1 MTALEQFNALN
12 GTKAYRKDLENILQ
26 KAKDENNASLVYR
39 ISKTLNAFP
48 DVNSFEI
55 EIISYPEAPQG
66 LSGAQHSGN
75 YKEALDDCGR
85 LRKGWKFVKGN
96 VVKIQKKEKPKKES
110 KPKKETGPVKSKE
123 ENNSKKETK
132 KDKKYKFVVITD
144 DRPSRVIAVFSY
156 TNPNIK
162 DLRESFWKNGEG
174 KYYETTE
181 EGLRN
186 YTFGMGV
193 YPFEEAKKHIEEKY
207 TEGKDFIYFIIEKDG
222 GRDEA
227 ISLVEKP
234 KKETDKT
241 AIDEIKKIVQE
252 RLKNQGK
259 PRLYEVLHL
268 ESAKGIFIFS
278 WSDLGNID
286 GTKKKENAL
295 AKGLYQYTFP
305 KFKNTQE
312 KIEFSNQVWYDLLI
326 NKSLTL
332 KRDIEEPTLNIINYY
347 LGKNTIEDIESAS
360 KKTTEE
366 AKPKKGKTPKIKDFE
381 AFDNLKSQLVAE
393 NADIPKNEVLE
404 FLYNFVDRF
413 EEGKTK
419 YQFWN
424 TPDNR
429 PSEAVLQYKKH
440 PFLNR
445 IQNPSAKMRAY
456 ELTPRGYKLVEKFY
470 KGIEHIKNTYE
481 YKFIVGIHRL
491 DGILRDRKNYAEEQ
505 EKAPTKETGPVKAKE
520 EESKAEEKTS
530 AKKELPRDFSEDLDY
545 KSLYNSYS
553 MSSFDPERRA
563 ENDKKMFGASMLN
576 LYNSSVEEAKENNR
590 LEEYNQAFERYYA
603 VILKKNKEVIS
614 ARTGTFS
621 TAVTGRAGV
630 KDSQLRKNEAKQK
643 REYEINKELID
654 YIEKAEKKLNEV
666 ARNPDRFYS
675 DQAIKSTDKN
685 AIEKLNQKIEQLE
698 AEKDFIKRSEKACKE
713 YQKTKDFSVFEK
725 YNIPQKE
732 AKEYVEQIE
741 RHGLPLIKGSSS
753 INAEIRRVKER
764 IALLEKSKESEDE
777 NFDIENGRI
786 LVNKE
791 AQRVQI
797 FFDNIP
803 DANTRDA
810 LKKRAFKWAPSAKAW
825 QRTLTGNAI
834 DAVKYL
840 IKDGVLVKKAPA
852 KETEPVKSKEKKDKK
867 TTEEIKKEDDL
878 EQTEG
883 RKALVNRAM
892 YYTRIRKKGRSY
904 DEMYKNAKDLGEKHI
919 DLIFN
924 LSYLNPKGLMISD
937 FIYDNVNKEECLK
950 MVNWTGEA
958 RRLYPDLDNKYEDF
972 FRDLRFQDFYKK
984 ATKEFFFKGIVDWH
998 TKRTKTAAFLKS
1010 ILDKYNIVLD
1020 YHSFNKF
1027 LIGIEYSLYKSNYKE
1042 LPNRDDYVFYF
1053 RLADK
1058 LNNEFI
1064 NDLKKHFVNTIEG
1077 KKIKKNAVAEEY
1089 SYKGELHK
1097 KGIEILRVVFK
1108 ELEEAK
1114 GLSGVDYS
1122 QALFD
1127 DIGLNAPRHEGILK
1141 EALTEKGK
1149 LKKGWYF
1156 QDYGIFDPKG
1166 KYHPLER
1173 EFAYEYKIASD
1184 ELSSRAF
1191 EQNEKR
1197 KQKGF
1202 EENIQIENNLKEFF
1216 KTLSQKNRK
1225 YFKSYKAVEIFYWAF
1240 GFEEKPTKFFTIE
1253 ETNPY
1258 NEIQLKVFDKYF
1270 SSKNELFTRLENYE
1284 TLRRYDLTNLGLKI
1298 ITEIVSFL
1306 NKEGKKVRGDVK
1318 KIDKKYGLN
1327 APRHEGILKE
1337 ALTEKGK
1344 LKKGWYFQDYGIFD
1358 PKGEYFTLER
1368 ETPEEYEIIKKVL
1381 DDKNSKIKS
1390 KINEKI
1396 YQKEKQQSADR
1407 YSKEQ
1412 SLYLE
1417 LYEKNNFSKNLT
1429 YDYFVFFLSNGMKG
1443 FGINEKYSE
1452 RSFILNTN
1460 SPIQKKYIKT
1470 LSENNLVEDI
1480 KLVEKKQ
1487 ISGRVHYQ
1495 YQVFLLSK
1503 GISLIKKYIKGYRE
1517 IYNYDENLKKNKQKY
1532 GLSMPFYVQEQEKKE
1547 IQPSSNSISNKIKA
1561 FQGRNFEIFN
1571 IENPDLSTFLGEIER
1586 KNIGSNVITL
1596 TGGAGS
1602 GKTRFAFQFMNALAQ
1617 NYKVGHA
1624 SLEEHPESKLY
1635 FDKVTQYLDSQAQN
1649 NISVLENET
1658 LDGLENLINEN
1669 EVIVIDSFAKL
1680 REMDSK
1686 FLVDKDLRK
1695 KYNGKL
1701 FLVIFQQTSDGKM
1714 RGGSTSEFDGDI
1726 ILFTKTFDDPKE
1738 NFVYPSKNRYNALPL
1753 SELKYSVFY
1762 QQLLHDEE
1770 QQEQPVTDL
1779 IFDVVY

>member
-48 DVNSFEI
+48 DVNRFEI

-305 KFKNTQE
+305 KFKTTQE

-332 KRDIEEPTLNIINYY
+332 KRKIEEPTLNIINYY
-347 LGKNTIEDIESAS
+347 LGKNTIEDIERAS

-366 AKPKKGKTPKIKDFE
+366 TKPKKGKTPKKETGPVKSKEENNSKKIYDVVFSQNKNGIFFYSWKDLGEFVDTERVSYKISGMYQYRIILSGLAGINKKIELIKELEKQGYSVFNISDAEMFLLSYLGKTPKKETGPVKAKGGKASNFSLLQEPTKVLLKFSKDTNKEYYKKYTDEKGFVGVDFLK
-381 AFDNLKSQLVAE
+381 DNLKDLKKQAIIEDPQGFINTEDFEKSHKASKIKGIDSLKTIVSKDKLYPSLECVFIEPDTYVATDALKIVVL
-393 NADIPKNEVLE
+393 NRPKNDGLKTGAFYDPNFKCEKLGGCSKEEFYKDLQQGFPNYKGVLFPKPKYFTEWIPLEPLIKHLKTGLEVLTKISGQKRVFPIAIKSNIEEKRFDIKNFLDALLVLESNEAKKIKIEAIDE
-404 FLYNFVDRF
+404 FGN
-413 EEGKTK
+413 
-419 YQFWN
+419 
-424 TPDNR
+424 
-429 PSEAVLQYKKH
+429 
-440 PFLNR
+440 NR
-445 IQNPSAKMRAY
+445 IQIKTDNNNLAVIMPLNPNSESSNVISPLK
-456 ELTPRGYKLVEKFY
+456 
-470 KGIEHIKNTYE
+470 I
-481 YKFIVGIHRL
+481 
-491 DGILRDRKNYAEEQ
+491 
-505 EKAPTKETGPVKAKE
+505 APIQLEFVLNETGPVKAKE

-621 TAVTGRAGV
+621 TAVTGRAGI
-630 KDSQLRKNEAKQK
+630 KGSQLRKNEAKQK

-741 RHGLPLIKGSSS
+741 RHGLPLIKGISS
-753 INAEIRRVKER
+753 ISAEIRRVKER

-840 IKDGVLVKKAPA
+840 IKDGVLVKKN
-852 KETEPVKSKEKKDKK
+852 SEK
-867 TTEEIKKEDDL
+867 T
-878 EQTEG
+878 
-883 RKALVNRAM
+883 
-892 YYTRIRKKGRSY
+892 
-904 DEMYKNAKDLGEKHI
+904 
-919 DLIFN
+919 
-924 LSYLNPKGLMISD
+924 
-937 FIYDNVNKEECLK
+937 
-950 MVNWTGEA
+950 
-958 RRLYPDLDNKYEDF
+958 
-972 FRDLRFQDFYKK
+972 
-984 ATKEFFFKGIVDWH
+984 
-998 TKRTKTAAFLKS
+998 
-1010 ILDKYNIVLD
+1010 
-1020 YHSFNKF
+1020 
-1027 LIGIEYSLYKSNYKE
+1027 
-1042 LPNRDDYVFYF
+1042 
-1053 RLADK
+1053 
-1058 LNNEFI
+1058 
-1064 NDLKKHFVNTIEG
+1064 
-1077 KKIKKNAVAEEY
+1077 
-1089 SYKGELHK
+1089 
-1097 KGIEILRVVFK
+1097 
-1108 ELEEAK
+1108 
-1114 GLSGVDYS
+1114 
-1122 QALFD
+1122 
-1127 DIGLNAPRHEGILK
+1127 GLNAPRHKGILK

-1240 GFEEKPTKFFTIE
+1240 GFEKKPTKFFTIE

-1270 SSKNELFTRLENYE
+1270 SNKNELFTRLENYE
-1284 TLRRYDLTNLGLKI
+1284 TLRRYNLTNLGLNI
-1298 ITEIVSFL
+1298 ITQIASFL
-1306 NKEGKKVRGDVK
+1306 NKEGKKVRGNVK
-1318 KIDKKYGLN
+1318 KI
-1327 APRHEGILKE
+1327 
-1337 ALTEKGK
+1337 
-1344 LKKGWYFQDYGIFD
+1344 
-1358 PKGEYFTLER
+1358 
-1368 ETPEEYEIIKKVL
+1368 
-1381 DDKNSKIKS
+1381 
-1390 KINEKI
+1390 NE
-1396 YQKEKQQSADR
+1396 
-1407 YSKEQ
+1407 
-1412 SLYLE
+1412 
-1417 LYEKNNFSKNLT
+1417 
-1429 YDYFVFFLSNGMKG
+1429 
-1443 FGINEKYSE
+1443 
-1452 RSFILNTN
+1452 
-1460 SPIQKKYIKT
+1460 
-1470 LSENNLVEDI
+1470 
-1480 KLVEKKQ
+1480 
-1487 ISGRVHYQ
+1487 
-1495 YQVFLLSK
+1495 
-1503 GISLIKKYIKGYRE
+1503 
-1517 IYNYDENLKKNKQKY
+1517 KY

-1617 NYKVGHA
+1617 HYKVGHA

-1770 QQEQPVTDL
+1770 QEQPVTDL

>member
-48 DVNSFEI
+48 DVNRFEI

-110 KPKKETGPVKSKE
+110 KPKKETEPVKSKE

-144 DRPSRVIAVFSY
+144 DRPNRVIAVFSY

-305 KFKNTQE
+305 KFKTTQE

-332 KRDIEEPTLNIINYY
+332 KRDIKEPTLNIINLY
-347 LGKNTIEDIESAS
+347 LGKNTIEDIESTS
-360 KKTTEE
+360 KKTSEE

-481 YKFIVGIHRL
+481 YKFIVGIHKL
-491 DGILRDRKNYAEEQ
+491 DGIFRDRKNYAEEQ
-505 EKAPTKETGPVKAKE
+505 ENVQDS
-520 EESKAEEKTS
+520 SK
-530 AKKELPRDFSEDLDY
+530 
-545 KSLYNSYS
+545 
-553 MSSFDPERRA
+553 
-563 ENDKKMFGASMLN
+563 
-576 LYNSSVEEAKENNR
+576 
-590 LEEYNQAFERYYA
+590 
-603 VILKKNKEVIS
+603 
-614 ARTGTFS
+614 
-621 TAVTGRAGV
+621 
-630 KDSQLRKNEAKQK
+630 
-643 REYEINKELID
+643 
-654 YIEKAEKKLNEV
+654 
-666 ARNPDRFYS
+666 
-675 DQAIKSTDKN
+675 
-685 AIEKLNQKIEQLE
+685 
-698 AEKDFIKRSEKACKE
+698 
-713 YQKTKDFSVFEK
+713 
-725 YNIPQKE
+725 
-732 AKEYVEQIE
+732 
-741 RHGLPLIKGSSS
+741 
-753 INAEIRRVKER
+753 
-764 IALLEKSKESEDE
+764 
-777 NFDIENGRI
+777 
-786 LVNKE
+786 
-791 AQRVQI
+791 
-797 FFDNIP
+797 
-803 DANTRDA
+803 
-810 LKKRAFKWAPSAKAW
+810 
-825 QRTLTGNAI
+825 
-834 DAVKYL
+834 
-840 IKDGVLVKKAPA
+840 
-852 KETEPVKSKEKKDKK
+852 KKDKK
-867 TTEEIKKEDDL
+867 DTE
-878 EQTEG
+878 
-883 RKALVNRAM
+883 
-892 YYTRIRKKGRSY
+892 
-904 DEMYKNAKDLGEKHI
+904 
-919 DLIFN
+919 
-924 LSYLNPKGLMISD
+924 
-937 FIYDNVNKEECLK
+937 
-950 MVNWTGEA
+950 
-958 RRLYPDLDNKYEDF
+958 
-972 FRDLRFQDFYKK
+972 K
-984 ATKEFFFKGIVDWH
+984 ATKPVKTGKINVQKASNFSLLQEPTKVLLKFSKDTNKEYYKKYTDEKGFVGVD
-998 TKRTKTAAFLKS
+998 FLKDN
-1010 ILDKYNIVLD
+1010 LK
-1020 YHSFNKF
+1020 
-1027 LIGIEYSLYKSNYKE
+1027 
-1042 LPNRDDYVFYF
+1042 
-1053 RLADK
+1053 
-1058 LNNEFI
+1058 
-1064 NDLKKHFVNTIEG
+1064 DLKKQAIIDEPQGFINTEDFEKSHKTSKIKGIDSLKTIVSKDKLYPYLECVFIEPDTYVATDALKIVVLNRPKNDG
-1077 KKIKKNAVAEEY
+1077 LKTGAFYDPNFKCEKLGGCSKEEFYKDLERGFPNYKGVLFPKPKYFTEWIPLEPLIKHLKTGLEVLTKISGLKRVFTIAIKSNIEEKRFDIKNLLDVLLVLESNEAKKIR
-1089 SYKGELHK
+1089 
-1097 KGIEILRVVFK
+1097 IEIFK
-1108 ELEEAK
+1108 ELGNHPIQIKTDNNNLAVIMPLNPNSESSNVISPLKIAPIQLEFILNETGLNAPITEVSTERFKNMKVSELRAFTLRYYNLFLKGDSVTIEKHLKEVIFTNKAGRKIAHGEAMYSEKTAVIAQLKTLIKNSTYNNWGDRKPQDHPDILGYLNFKSKLTIDREKRHLRISIIVDKDRNLKLKSYDVGKKKSRVPQGGLPSAEGTQLSEGKDTKKSLSRKEK
-1114 GLSGVDYS
+1114 GENL
-1122 QALFD
+1122 
-1127 DIGLNAPRHEGILK
+1127 GLNAPRHEGILK

-1156 QDYGIFDPKG
+1156 QDYGIIDPKG

-1270 SSKNELFTRLENYE
+1270 SNKNELFTRLENYE
-1284 TLRRYDLTNLGLKI
+1284 TLRRYNLTNLGLNI
-1298 ITEIVSFL
+1298 ITQIASFL
-1306 NKEGKKVRGDVK
+1306 NKEGKKVRGNVK

-1327 APRHEGILKE
+1327 APRHKGILKE

-1344 LKKGWYFQDYGIFD
+1344 LKKGWYFQDYGIID

-1368 ETPEEYEIIKKVL
+1368 ETSEEYEIIKKVL
-1381 DDKNSKIKS
+1381 DDKNSKINS

-1396 YQKEKQQSADR
+1396 YQKEKQESADR

-1443 FGINEKYSE
+1443 FGTNEKYSE

-1586 KNIGSNVITL
+1586 KNIGSTVITL

-1658 LDGLENLINEN
+1658 LAGLENLINEN

-1770 QQEQPVTDL
+1770 QEQPVTDL

>member
-48 DVNSFEI
+48 DVNRFEI

-144 DRPSRVIAVFSY
+144 DRPNRVIAVFSY

-181 EGLRN
+181 EGLRR

-259 PRLYEVLHL
+259 PRLYEVLYL

-305 KFKNTQE
+305 KFKNIQE

-332 KRDIEEPTLNIINYY
+332 KRDIKEPTLNIINYY
-347 LGKNTIEDIESAS
+347 LGKNTIEDIERVS

-366 AKPKKGKTPKIKDFE
+366 TKPKKGKTPKKETGPVKAKGEKASNFSLLQEPTKVLLKFSKDTNKEYYKKYTDEKGFVGVD
-381 AFDNLKSQLVAE
+381 FLKDNLKDLKKQAIIDEPQGFINTEDFEKSHKASKIKGIDSLKTIVSKDKLYPYLECVFIEPDTYVATDALKIVVL
-393 NADIPKNEVLE
+393 NRPKNDGLKTGAFYDPNFKCEKLGGCSKEEFYKDLQRGFPNYKGVLFPKPKYFTEWIPLEPLIKHLKTGLEVLTKISGLKRVFTIAIKSNIEEKRFDIKNLLDVLLVLESNEAKKIKIEAIDE
-404 FLYNFVDRF
+404 F
-413 EEGKTK
+413 GK
-419 YQFWN
+419 
-424 TPDNR
+424 
-429 PSEAVLQYKKH
+429 
-440 PFLNR
+440 NR
-445 IQNPSAKMRAY
+445 IQIKTDNNNLAVIMPLNPNSESSNVISPLKIAPIQL
-456 ELTPRGYKLVEKFY
+456 E
-470 KGIEHIKNTYE
+470 
-481 YKFIVGIHRL
+481 FIL
-491 DGILRDRKNYAEEQ
+491 NETE

-621 TAVTGRAGV
+621 TAVTGRAGI
-630 KDSQLRKNEAKQK
+630 KGSQLRKNEAKQK

-741 RHGLPLIKGSSS
+741 RHGLPLIKGISS
-753 INAEIRRVKER
+753 ISAEIRRVKER
-764 IALLEKSKESEDE
+764 ITLLEKSKASEDE

-840 IKDGVLVKKAPA
+840 IKDGVLVKKN
-852 KETEPVKSKEKKDKK
+852 SEK
-867 TTEEIKKEDDL
+867 T
-878 EQTEG
+878 
-883 RKALVNRAM
+883 
-892 YYTRIRKKGRSY
+892 
-904 DEMYKNAKDLGEKHI
+904 
-919 DLIFN
+919 
-924 LSYLNPKGLMISD
+924 
-937 FIYDNVNKEECLK
+937 
-950 MVNWTGEA
+950 
-958 RRLYPDLDNKYEDF
+958 
-972 FRDLRFQDFYKK
+972 
-984 ATKEFFFKGIVDWH
+984 
-998 TKRTKTAAFLKS
+998 
-1010 ILDKYNIVLD
+1010 
-1020 YHSFNKF
+1020 
-1027 LIGIEYSLYKSNYKE
+1027 
-1042 LPNRDDYVFYF
+1042 
-1053 RLADK
+1053 
-1058 LNNEFI
+1058 
-1064 NDLKKHFVNTIEG
+1064 
-1077 KKIKKNAVAEEY
+1077 
-1089 SYKGELHK
+1089 
-1097 KGIEILRVVFK
+1097 
-1108 ELEEAK
+1108 
-1114 GLSGVDYS
+1114 
-1122 QALFD
+1122 
-1127 DIGLNAPRHEGILK
+1127 GLNAPRHEGILK

-1156 QDYGIFDPKG
+1156 QDYGIIDPKG

-1202 EENIQIENNLKEFF
+1202 EENVQIENNLKEFF
-1216 KTLSQKNRK
+1216 KSLSQKNRK

-1270 SSKNELFTRLENYE
+1270 SNKNELFTRLENYE
-1284 TLRRYDLTNLGLKI
+1284 TLRRYNLTNLGLNI
-1298 ITEIVSFL
+1298 ITQIASFL

-1318 KIDKKYGLN
+1318 KI
-1327 APRHEGILKE
+1327 
-1337 ALTEKGK
+1337 
-1344 LKKGWYFQDYGIFD
+1344 
-1358 PKGEYFTLER
+1358 
-1368 ETPEEYEIIKKVL
+1368 
-1381 DDKNSKIKS
+1381 
-1390 KINEKI
+1390 NE
-1396 YQKEKQQSADR
+1396 
-1407 YSKEQ
+1407 
-1412 SLYLE
+1412 
-1417 LYEKNNFSKNLT
+1417 
-1429 YDYFVFFLSNGMKG
+1429 
-1443 FGINEKYSE
+1443 
-1452 RSFILNTN
+1452 
-1460 SPIQKKYIKT
+1460 
-1470 LSENNLVEDI
+1470 
-1480 KLVEKKQ
+1480 
-1487 ISGRVHYQ
+1487 
-1495 YQVFLLSK
+1495 
-1503 GISLIKKYIKGYRE
+1503 
-1517 IYNYDENLKKNKQKY
+1517 KY

-1547 IQPSSNSISNKIKA
+1547 MQPSSNSISNKIKA
-1561 FQGRNFEIFN
+1561 FQERNFEIFN

-1586 KNIGSNVITL
+1586 KNIGSTVITL

-1770 QQEQPVTDL
+1770 QEQPVTDL

>member
-48 DVNSFEI
+48 DVNRFEI

-144 DRPSRVIAVFSY
+144 NRPSRVIAVFSY

-207 TEGKDFIYFIIEKDG
+207 TEGKDFIYFIIETDG

-234 KKETDKT
+234 KKEK
-241 AIDEIKKIVQE
+241 ENVQ
-252 RLKNQGK
+252 
-259 PRLYEVLHL
+259 
-268 ESAKGIFIFS
+268 
-278 WSDLGNID
+278 DLS
-286 GTKKKENAL
+286 KKKDKKDPEKAT
-295 AKGLYQYTFP
+295 KPVKT
-305 KFKNTQE
+305 E
-312 KIEFSNQVWYDLLI
+312 KINVQKSSNFSLLQ
-326 NKSLTL
+326 
-332 KRDIEEPTLNIINYY
+332 EPTKVLLKFSKDTNKEYY
-347 LGKNTIEDIESAS
+347 
-360 KKTTEE
+360 KKYTDE
-366 AKPKKGKTPKIKDFE
+366 KGFVGVDFLK
-381 AFDNLKSQLVAE
+381 DNLKDLKKQAIIDEPQGFINTEDFEKSHKASKIKGIDSLKTIVSKDKLYPYLECVFIEPDTYVATDALKIVVL
-393 NADIPKNEVLE
+393 NRPKNDGLKTGAFYDPNFKCEKLGGCSKEEFYKDLQRGFPNYKGVLFPKPKYFTEWIPLEPLIKHLKTGLEVLTKISGLKRVFTIAIKSNIE
-404 FLYNFVDRF
+404 EKRF
-413 EEGKTK
+413 
-419 YQFWN
+419 
-424 TPDNR
+424 D
-429 PSEAVLQYKKH
+429 
-440 PFLNR
+440 
-445 IQNPSAKMRAY
+445 
-456 ELTPRGYKLVEKFY
+456 
-470 KGIEHIKNTYE
+470 IKNLLDVLLVLESNEAKKIRIEIFKELGNHPIQIKTDNNNLAVIMPLNPNSE
-481 YKFIVGIHRL
+481 SSNVISPLKIAPIQLEFIL
-491 DGILRDRKNYAEEQ
+491 N
-505 EKAPTKETGPVKAKE
+505 ETVPIKSKE

-563 ENDKKMFGASMLN
+563 ESDKKMFGASMLN

-621 TAVTGRAGV
+621 TAVTGRAGI
-630 KDSQLRKNEAKQK
+630 KGSQLRKNEAKQK

-654 YIEKAEKKLNEV
+654 YIEKAKKKLNEV

-741 RHGLPLIKGSSS
+741 RHGLPLIKGISS
-753 INAEIRRVKER
+753 ISAEIRRVKER

-840 IKDGVLVKKAPA
+840 IKDGVLVKKN
-852 KETEPVKSKEKKDKK
+852 SEK
-867 TTEEIKKEDDL
+867 T
-878 EQTEG
+878 
-883 RKALVNRAM
+883 
-892 YYTRIRKKGRSY
+892 
-904 DEMYKNAKDLGEKHI
+904 
-919 DLIFN
+919 
-924 LSYLNPKGLMISD
+924 
-937 FIYDNVNKEECLK
+937 
-950 MVNWTGEA
+950 
-958 RRLYPDLDNKYEDF
+958 
-972 FRDLRFQDFYKK
+972 
-984 ATKEFFFKGIVDWH
+984 
-998 TKRTKTAAFLKS
+998 
-1010 ILDKYNIVLD
+1010 
-1020 YHSFNKF
+1020 
-1027 LIGIEYSLYKSNYKE
+1027 
-1042 LPNRDDYVFYF
+1042 
-1053 RLADK
+1053 
-1058 LNNEFI
+1058 
-1064 NDLKKHFVNTIEG
+1064 
-1077 KKIKKNAVAEEY
+1077 
-1089 SYKGELHK
+1089 
-1097 KGIEILRVVFK
+1097 
-1108 ELEEAK
+1108 
-1114 GLSGVDYS
+1114 
-1122 QALFD
+1122 
-1127 DIGLNAPRHEGILK
+1127 GLNAPRHEGILK

-1156 QDYGIFDPKG
+1156 QDYGIIDPKG

-1270 SSKNELFTRLENYE
+1270 SNKNELFTRLENYE
-1284 TLRRYDLTNLGLKI
+1284 TLRRYNLTNLGLNI
-1298 ITEIVSFL
+1298 ITQIASFL

-1318 KIDKKYGLN
+1318 KIDK
-1327 APRHEGILKE
+1327 
-1337 ALTEKGK
+1337 
-1344 LKKGWYFQDYGIFD
+1344 
-1358 PKGEYFTLER
+1358 
-1368 ETPEEYEIIKKVL
+1368 
-1381 DDKNSKIKS
+1381 
-1390 KINEKI
+1390 
-1396 YQKEKQQSADR
+1396 
-1407 YSKEQ
+1407 
-1412 SLYLE
+1412 
-1417 LYEKNNFSKNLT
+1417 
-1429 YDYFVFFLSNGMKG
+1429 
-1443 FGINEKYSE
+1443 
-1452 RSFILNTN
+1452 
-1460 SPIQKKYIKT
+1460 
-1470 LSENNLVEDI
+1470 
-1480 KLVEKKQ
+1480 
-1487 ISGRVHYQ
+1487 
-1495 YQVFLLSK
+1495 
-1503 GISLIKKYIKGYRE
+1503 
-1517 IYNYDENLKKNKQKY
+1517 KY

-1617 NYKVGHA
+1617 HYKVGHA

-1762 QQLLHDEE
+1762 QQLLQDEE

-1779 IFDVVY
+1779 IFDVV

>member
-48 DVNSFEI
+48 DVNRFEI

-96 VVKIQKKEKPKKES
+96 VVKIEAKPKKES
-110 KPKKETGPVKSKE
+110 KP
-123 ENNSKKETK
+123 KKETK

-144 DRPSRVIAVFSY
+144 NRPSRVIAVFSY

-259 PRLYEVLHL
+259 PRLYEVLYL

-305 KFKNTQE
+305 KFKNIQE

-332 KRDIEEPTLNIINYY
+332 KRDIKEPTLNIINYY
-347 LGKNTIEDIESAS
+347 LGKNTIEDIERAS

-366 AKPKKGKTPKIKDFE
+366 TKPKKGKTPK
-381 AFDNLKSQLVAE
+381 
-393 NADIPKNEVLE
+393 
-404 FLYNFVDRF
+404 
-413 EEGKTK
+413 
-419 YQFWN
+419 
-424 TPDNR
+424 
-429 PSEAVLQYKKH
+429 
-440 PFLNR
+440 
-445 IQNPSAKMRAY
+445 
-456 ELTPRGYKLVEKFY
+456 
-470 KGIEHIKNTYE
+470 
-481 YKFIVGIHRL
+481 
-491 DGILRDRKNYAEEQ
+491 
-505 EKAPTKETGPVKAKE
+505 KETGPVKAKGEKASNFSLLQEPTKVLLKFSKDTNKEYYKKYTDEKGFVGVDFLKDNLKDLKKQAIIDDPQGFINTEDFEKSHKASKIKGIDSLKTIVSKDKLYPSLECVFIEPDTYVATDALKIVVLNRPKNDGLKTGAFYDPNFKCEKLGGCSKE
-520 EESKAEEKTS
+520 EFYKDLQRGFPNYKGVLFPKPKYFTEWIPLEPLIKHLKTGLEVLTKISGLKRVFTIAIKSNIEEKRFDIKNLLDVLLVLESNEAKKIRIEIFKELGNHPIQIKTDNNNLAVIMPLNPNSESSNVISPLKIAPIQLEFILNETEEKAPAKETELVKSKEEKSNAEEKTS

-545 KSLYNSYS
+545 KTLYNSYYWV
-553 MSSFDPERRA
+553 SFDPERRA
-563 ENDKKMFGASMLN
+563 ENDKKMFGTSMLN

-621 TAVTGRAGV
+621 TAVTGGAGI
-630 KDSQLRKNEAKQK
+630 KANQIRKNEAKQK

-666 ARNPDRFYS
+666 ARNPDQFYK
-675 DQAIKSTDKN
+675 DQAIKRTDKN
-685 AIEKLNQKIEQLE
+685 AIEKLNQKIELLE

-741 RHGLPLIKGSSS
+741 RLGHPLIIGISS
-753 INAEIRRVKER
+753 ISAEIRRVKER
-764 IALLEKSKESEDE
+764 IALLEKSKASEDE

-840 IKDGVLVKKAPA
+840 IKDGVLVKKN
-852 KETEPVKSKEKKDKK
+852 SEK
-867 TTEEIKKEDDL
+867 T
-878 EQTEG
+878 
-883 RKALVNRAM
+883 
-892 YYTRIRKKGRSY
+892 
-904 DEMYKNAKDLGEKHI
+904 
-919 DLIFN
+919 
-924 LSYLNPKGLMISD
+924 
-937 FIYDNVNKEECLK
+937 
-950 MVNWTGEA
+950 
-958 RRLYPDLDNKYEDF
+958 
-972 FRDLRFQDFYKK
+972 
-984 ATKEFFFKGIVDWH
+984 
-998 TKRTKTAAFLKS
+998 
-1010 ILDKYNIVLD
+1010 
-1020 YHSFNKF
+1020 
-1027 LIGIEYSLYKSNYKE
+1027 
-1042 LPNRDDYVFYF
+1042 
-1053 RLADK
+1053 
-1058 LNNEFI
+1058 
-1064 NDLKKHFVNTIEG
+1064 
-1077 KKIKKNAVAEEY
+1077 
-1089 SYKGELHK
+1089 
-1097 KGIEILRVVFK
+1097 
-1108 ELEEAK
+1108 
-1114 GLSGVDYS
+1114 
-1122 QALFD
+1122 
-1127 DIGLNAPRHEGILK
+1127 GLNAPRHEGILK

-1156 QDYGIFDPKG
+1156 QDYGIIDPKG

-1191 EQNEKR
+1191 EQDEKN

-1216 KTLSQKNRK
+1216 KSLSQKNRK

-1240 GFEEKPTKFFTIE
+1240 NFGEKPTKFFTIE

-1270 SSKNELFTRLENYE
+1270 SNKNELFTRLENYE
-1284 TLRRYDLTNLGLKI
+1284 TLRRYNLTNLGLNI
-1298 ITEIVSFL
+1298 ITQIASFL
-1306 NKEGKKVRGDVK
+1306 NKEEKKVRGDVK
-1318 KIDKKYGLN
+1318 KIDK
-1327 APRHEGILKE
+1327 
-1337 ALTEKGK
+1337 
-1344 LKKGWYFQDYGIFD
+1344 
-1358 PKGEYFTLER
+1358 
-1368 ETPEEYEIIKKVL
+1368 
-1381 DDKNSKIKS
+1381 
-1390 KINEKI
+1390 
-1396 YQKEKQQSADR
+1396 
-1407 YSKEQ
+1407 
-1412 SLYLE
+1412 
-1417 LYEKNNFSKNLT
+1417 
-1429 YDYFVFFLSNGMKG
+1429 
-1443 FGINEKYSE
+1443 
-1452 RSFILNTN
+1452 
-1460 SPIQKKYIKT
+1460 
-1470 LSENNLVEDI
+1470 
-1480 KLVEKKQ
+1480 
-1487 ISGRVHYQ
+1487 
-1495 YQVFLLSK
+1495 
-1503 GISLIKKYIKGYRE
+1503 
-1517 IYNYDENLKKNKQKY
+1517 KY

-1561 FQGRNFEIFN
+1561 FQERNFEIFN

-1762 QQLLHDEE
+1762 QQLLQDEE

-1779 IFDVVY
+1779 IFDVV

>member
-48 DVNSFEI
+48 DVNRFEI

-286 GTKKKENAL
+286 GTKKKENSL

-332 KRDIEEPTLNIINYY
+332 KRDIEEPTLNIINFY
-347 LGKNTIEDIESAS
+347 LGKNTIEDIESSS

-366 AKPKKGKTPKIKDFE
+366 TKPKKGEAPKIKDFE

-456 ELTPRGYKLVEKFY
+456 ELTPRGYKLVEKFH

-491 DGILRDRKNYAEEQ
+491 DGILRDRKNYAEKQ

-576 LYNSSVEEAKENNR
+576 LYNSNVEEAKENNR

-621 TAVTGRAGV
+621 TAVTGRAGI
-630 KDSQLRKNEAKQK
+630 KGSQLRKNEAKQK

-741 RHGLPLIKGSSS
+741 RHGLPLIKGISS
-753 INAEIRRVKER
+753 ISAEIRRVKER
-764 IALLEKSKESEDE
+764 ITLLEKSKESEDE

-840 IKDGVLVKKAPA
+840 IKDGVLVKKN
-852 KETEPVKSKEKKDKK
+852 SEK
-867 TTEEIKKEDDL
+867 T
-878 EQTEG
+878 
-883 RKALVNRAM
+883 
-892 YYTRIRKKGRSY
+892 
-904 DEMYKNAKDLGEKHI
+904 
-919 DLIFN
+919 
-924 LSYLNPKGLMISD
+924 
-937 FIYDNVNKEECLK
+937 
-950 MVNWTGEA
+950 
-958 RRLYPDLDNKYEDF
+958 
-972 FRDLRFQDFYKK
+972 
-984 ATKEFFFKGIVDWH
+984 
-998 TKRTKTAAFLKS
+998 
-1010 ILDKYNIVLD
+1010 
-1020 YHSFNKF
+1020 
-1027 LIGIEYSLYKSNYKE
+1027 
-1042 LPNRDDYVFYF
+1042 
-1053 RLADK
+1053 
-1058 LNNEFI
+1058 
-1064 NDLKKHFVNTIEG
+1064 
-1077 KKIKKNAVAEEY
+1077 
-1089 SYKGELHK
+1089 
-1097 KGIEILRVVFK
+1097 
-1108 ELEEAK
+1108 
-1114 GLSGVDYS
+1114 
-1122 QALFD
+1122 
-1127 DIGLNAPRHEGILK
+1127 GLNAPRHKGILK

-1184 ELSSRAF
+1184 ELRSRAF
-1191 EQNEKR
+1191 KQDEKN

-1202 EENIQIENNLKEFF
+1202 EENVKIQENLKEFF
-1216 KTLSQKNRK
+1216 KSLSQKNRK

-1344 LKKGWYFQDYGIFD
+1344 LKKGWYFQDYGIID

-1586 KNIGSNVITL
+1586 KNIGSTVITL

>member
-26 KAKDENNASLVYR
+26 KAQDENNASLVYR
-39 ISKTLNAFP
+39 ISKTLNDFP
-48 DVNSFEI
+48 DVNRFEI

-75 YKEALDDCGR
+75 YREALDDCGR

-96 VVKIQKKEKPKKES
+96 VVKIEAKPKKG
-110 KPKKETGPVKSKE
+110 KTPKKETGPVKSKE

-144 DRPSRVIAVFSY
+144 NRPSRVIAVFSY

-259 PRLYEVLHL
+259 PRLYEVLYL

-305 KFKNTQE
+305 KFKNIQE

-332 KRDIEEPTLNIINYY
+332 KRDIKEPTLNIINYY
-347 LGKNTIEDIESAS
+347 LGKNTIEDIERAS

-366 AKPKKGKTPKIKDFE
+366 TKPKKGKTPK
-381 AFDNLKSQLVAE
+381 
-393 NADIPKNEVLE
+393 
-404 FLYNFVDRF
+404 
-413 EEGKTK
+413 
-419 YQFWN
+419 
-424 TPDNR
+424 
-429 PSEAVLQYKKH
+429 
-440 PFLNR
+440 
-445 IQNPSAKMRAY
+445 
-456 ELTPRGYKLVEKFY
+456 
-470 KGIEHIKNTYE
+470 
-481 YKFIVGIHRL
+481 
-491 DGILRDRKNYAEEQ
+491 
-505 EKAPTKETGPVKAKE
+505 KETGPVKAKGEKASNFSLLQEPTKVLLKFSKDTNKEYYKKYTDEKGFVGVDFLKDNLKDLKKQAIIDDPQGFINTEDFEKSHKASKIKGIDSLKTIVSKDKLYPSLECVFIEPDTYVATDALKIVVLNRPKNDGLKTGAFYDPNFKCEKLGGCSKE
-520 EESKAEEKTS
+520 EFYKDLQQGFPNYKGVLFPKPKYFTEWIPLEPLIKHLKTGLEVLTKISGLKRVFPIVIKSNIEEKRFDIKNLLDVLLVLESNDAKKIKIEVIKELENNPIQIKADNNNLAVIMPLNTGNKYSDVISPLKIAPIQLEFILNEAEEKTGLN
-530 AKKELPRDFSEDLDY
+530 APCHEGVLKEALNECGRLKKGWKFEKGKAVKVDTKKGKDKEGEQKELDLY
-545 KSLYNSYS
+545 MQEMKTAIKKSKAGK
-553 MSSFDPERRA
+553 F
-563 ENDKKMFGASMLN
+563 DKKNILSWLSKFPDKVKGQ
-576 LYNSSVEEAKENNR
+576 LYSFLYHNYLLDKEEAKLR
-590 LEEYNQAFERYYA
+590 KS
-603 VILKKNKEVIS
+603 KKLVPFSLINTQYDINKFV
-614 ARTGTFS
+614 
-621 TAVTGRAGV
+621 
-630 KDSQLRKNEAKQK
+630 SQLF
-643 REYEINKELID
+643 D
-654 YIEKAEKKLNEV
+654 
-666 ARNPDRFYS
+666 
-675 DQAIKSTDKN
+675 
-685 AIEKLNQKIEQLE
+685 
-698 AEKDFIKRSEKACKE
+698 
-713 YQKTKDFSVFEK
+713 
-725 YNIPQKE
+725 
-732 AKEYVEQIE
+732 
-741 RHGLPLIKGSSS
+741 
-753 INAEIRRVKER
+753 
-764 IALLEKSKESEDE
+764 LEK
-777 NFDIENGRI
+777 
-786 LVNKE
+786 
-791 AQRVQI
+791 
-797 FFDNIP
+797 
-803 DANTRDA
+803 
-810 LKKRAFKWAPSAKAW
+810 
-825 QRTLTGNAI
+825 
-834 DAVKYL
+834 
-840 IKDGVLVKKAPA
+840 
-852 KETEPVKSKEKKDKK
+852 
-867 TTEEIKKEDDL
+867 
-878 EQTEG
+878 
-883 RKALVNRAM
+883 
-892 YYTRIRKKGRSY
+892 
-904 DEMYKNAKDLGEKHI
+904 
-919 DLIFN
+919 
-924 LSYLNPKGLMISD
+924 
-937 FIYDNVNKEECLK
+937 
-950 MVNWTGEA
+950 
-958 RRLYPDLDNKYEDF
+958 EDF
-972 FRDLRFQDFYKK
+972 FDLY
-984 ATKEFFFKGIVDWH
+984 FFFIYNMDECIE
-998 TKRTKTAAFLKS
+998 L
-1010 ILDKYNIVLD
+1010 LEDKEV
-1020 YHSFNKF
+1020 
-1027 LIGIEYSLYKSNYKE
+1027 
-1042 LPNRDDYVFYF
+1042 
-1053 RLADK
+1053 
-1058 LNNEFI
+1058 
-1064 NDLKKHFVNTIEG
+1064 
-1077 KKIKKNAVAEEY
+1077 KKNYYE
-1089 SYKGELHK
+1089 K
-1097 KGIEILRVVFK
+1097 KK
-1108 ELEEAK
+1108 K

-1122 QALFD
+1122 QELFD
-1127 DIGLNAPRHEGILK
+1127 DIGLNAPITEVSTERFKNMKVSELRAFTLDYYLSHLKGKKVAIKNHLKEVVFTTKAGRKIAKGEAMYSEKAAVIEHLEELIKNSTYNNWGDRKDSDGKDVLGYLNFKSKITIDGEKRHLRIAISVDNERNLKLKSYDIGKEKSELTHKGVKPSSGQVKSLSEGKDTKKSLSSKEKDENLGLNAPRHEGILK

-1184 ELSSRAF
+1184 ELRSRAF
-1191 EQNEKR
+1191 EQDEKN

-1216 KTLSQKNRK
+1216 KSLSQKNRK

-1270 SSKNELFTRLENYE
+1270 SNKNELFTRLENYE
-1284 TLRRYDLTNLGLKI
+1284 TLRRYNLTNLGLNI
-1298 ITEIVSFL
+1298 ITQIASFL

-1318 KIDKKYGLN
+1318 KIDK
-1327 APRHEGILKE
+1327 
-1337 ALTEKGK
+1337 
-1344 LKKGWYFQDYGIFD
+1344 
-1358 PKGEYFTLER
+1358 
-1368 ETPEEYEIIKKVL
+1368 
-1381 DDKNSKIKS
+1381 
-1390 KINEKI
+1390 
-1396 YQKEKQQSADR
+1396 
-1407 YSKEQ
+1407 
-1412 SLYLE
+1412 
-1417 LYEKNNFSKNLT
+1417 
-1429 YDYFVFFLSNGMKG
+1429 
-1443 FGINEKYSE
+1443 
-1452 RSFILNTN
+1452 
-1460 SPIQKKYIKT
+1460 
-1470 LSENNLVEDI
+1470 
-1480 KLVEKKQ
+1480 
-1487 ISGRVHYQ
+1487 
-1495 YQVFLLSK
+1495 
-1503 GISLIKKYIKGYRE
+1503 
-1517 IYNYDENLKKNKQKY
+1517 KY

-1617 NYKVGHA
+1617 HYKVGHA

>member
-48 DVNSFEI
+48 DVNRFEI

-96 VVKIQKKEKPKKES
+96 VVKIEAKPKKEAQ
-110 KPKKETGPVKSKE
+110 PKKEKAPQ
-123 ENNSKKETK
+123 KETK

-181 EGLRN
+181 EGLRR

-305 KFKNTQE
+305 KFKTTQE

-332 KRDIEEPTLNIINYY
+332 KRKIEEPTLNIINYY
-347 LGKNTIEDIESAS
+347 LGKNTIEDIERAS

-366 AKPKKGKTPKIKDFE
+366 TKPKKGKTPK
-381 AFDNLKSQLVAE
+381 
-393 NADIPKNEVLE
+393 
-404 FLYNFVDRF
+404 
-413 EEGKTK
+413 
-419 YQFWN
+419 
-424 TPDNR
+424 
-429 PSEAVLQYKKH
+429 
-440 PFLNR
+440 
-445 IQNPSAKMRAY
+445 
-456 ELTPRGYKLVEKFY
+456 
-470 KGIEHIKNTYE
+470 
-481 YKFIVGIHRL
+481 
-491 DGILRDRKNYAEEQ
+491 
-505 EKAPTKETGPVKAKE
+505 KETGPVKAKGEKASNFSLLQEPTKVLLKFSKDTNKEYYKKYTDEKGFVGVDFLKDNLKDLKKQAIIEDPQGFINTEDFEKLHKASKIKGIDSLKTIVSKDKLYPYLQCVFIEPDTYVATDALKIVVLNRPKNDGLKTGAFYDPNFKCEKLGGCSKE
-520 EESKAEEKTS
+520 EFYKDLQRGFPNYKGVLFPKPKYFTEWIPLEPLIKHLKTGLEVLTKISGLKRVFTIAIKSNIEEKRFDI
-530 AKKELPRDFSEDLDY
+530 KNLLDV
-545 KSLYNSYS
+545 L
-553 MSSFDPERRA
+553 
-563 ENDKKMFGASMLN
+563 L
-576 LYNSSVEEAKENNR
+576 V
-590 LEEYNQAFERYYA
+590 LE
-603 VILKKNKEVIS
+603 S
-614 ARTGTFS
+614 
-621 TAVTGRAGV
+621 
-630 KDSQLRKNEAKQK
+630 NEAKK
-643 REYEINKELID
+643 IRIEIFKELGNHPIQIKTD
-654 YIEKAEKKLNEV
+654 NNNLAVIMPLNPNSESSNVISPLKIAPIQLEFVLNE
-666 ARNPDRFYS
+666 
-675 DQAIKSTDKN
+675 T
-685 AIEKLNQKIEQLE
+685 EE
-698 AEKDFIKRSEKACKE
+698 
-713 YQKTKDFSVFEK
+713 
-725 YNIPQKE
+725 
-732 AKEYVEQIE
+732 
-741 RHGLPLIKGSSS
+741 
-753 INAEIRRVKER
+753 
-764 IALLEKSKESEDE
+764 
-777 NFDIENGRI
+777 
-786 LVNKE
+786 
-791 AQRVQI
+791 
-797 FFDNIP
+797 
-803 DANTRDA
+803 
-810 LKKRAFKWAPSAKAW
+810 
-825 QRTLTGNAI
+825 
-834 DAVKYL
+834 
-840 IKDGVLVKKAPA
+840 KAPA

-878 EQTEG
+878 EQIEV

-892 YYTRIRKKGRSY
+892 YYTKIRKKGYSY
-904 DEMYKNAKDLGEKHI
+904 DEMYKKAKDLGENHI
-919 DLIFN
+919 DLILN
-924 LSYLNPKGLMISD
+924 LSYLNPKGELISD
-937 FIYDNVNKEECLK
+937 FLLIEDEKEDILK

-958 RRLYPDLDNKYEDF
+958 RRLYPDLDNKFEKIF
-972 FRDLRFQDFYKK
+972 LNLRYQDFYKK
-984 ATKEFFFKGIVDWH
+984 ETKEFFFKGIENWH
-998 TKRTKTAAFLKS
+998 TKRIKTATLLKS
-1010 ILDKYNIVLD
+1010 ILDKYNIVID
-1020 YHSFNKF
+1020 YHSFNSF
-1027 LIGIEYSLYKSNYKE
+1027 LQGLKE
-1042 LPNRDDYVFYF
+1042 NLRNEKLAGRSFYAF
-1053 RLADK
+1053 YYRSEDK
-1058 LNNEFI
+1058 LKKGFI
-1064 NDLKKHFVNTIEG
+1064 DDLKKHFVYS
-1077 KKIKKNAVAEEY
+1077 IKENGRYGTLSYYIHLRPKN
-1089 SYKGELHK
+1089 
-1097 KGIEILRVVFK
+1097 IEILSVILK

-1127 DIGLNAPRHEGILK
+1127 DIGLNAPITEVSTERFKNMKVSELRAFTLEYYLSHLKGKKVAIKNHLKEVVFTTKAGRKIAKGEAMYSEKAAVIEHLEELIKNSTYNNWGDRKDSDGKDVLGYLNFKSKITIDGEKRHLRIAISVDNERNLKLKSYDIGKEKSESTHKGVKPSSGQVESLSEGKDTKKSLSRKEKDENLGLNAPRHEGILK

-1156 QDYGIFDPKG
+1156 QDYGIIDPKG

-1184 ELSSRAF
+1184 ELSGRAF

-1270 SSKNELFTRLENYE
+1270 SNKNELFTRLENYE
-1284 TLRRYDLTNLGLKI
+1284 TLRRYNLTNLGLNI
-1298 ITEIVSFL
+1298 ITQIASFL

-1318 KIDKKYGLN
+1318 KIDK
-1327 APRHEGILKE
+1327 
-1337 ALTEKGK
+1337 
-1344 LKKGWYFQDYGIFD
+1344 
-1358 PKGEYFTLER
+1358 
-1368 ETPEEYEIIKKVL
+1368 
-1381 DDKNSKIKS
+1381 
-1390 KINEKI
+1390 
-1396 YQKEKQQSADR
+1396 
-1407 YSKEQ
+1407 
-1412 SLYLE
+1412 
-1417 LYEKNNFSKNLT
+1417 
-1429 YDYFVFFLSNGMKG
+1429 
-1443 FGINEKYSE
+1443 
-1452 RSFILNTN
+1452 
-1460 SPIQKKYIKT
+1460 
-1470 LSENNLVEDI
+1470 
-1480 KLVEKKQ
+1480 
-1487 ISGRVHYQ
+1487 
-1495 YQVFLLSK
+1495 
-1503 GISLIKKYIKGYRE
+1503 
-1517 IYNYDENLKKNKQKY
+1517 KY

>member
-48 DVNSFEI
+48 DVNRFEI

-96 VVKIQKKEKPKKES
+96 VVKIEAKPKKES

-144 DRPSRVIAVFSY
+144 NRPSRVIAVFSY

-207 TEGKDFIYFIIEKDG
+207 TEGKDFIYFINETDG
-222 GRDEA
+222 GRDKA

-234 KKETDKT
+234 KKESRPKKQTAKTKEETKSKKETDKT
-241 AIDEIKKIVQE
+241 AIDEIRKIVEE

-268 ESAKGIFIFS
+268 ESTKGIFIFS

-305 KFKNTQE
+305 KFKTTQE

-332 KRDIEEPTLNIINYY
+332 KRKIEEPTLNIINYY
-347 LGKNTIEDIESAS
+347 LGKNTIEDIERAS

-366 AKPKKGKTPKIKDFE
+366 TKPKKGKTPK
-381 AFDNLKSQLVAE
+381 
-393 NADIPKNEVLE
+393 
-404 FLYNFVDRF
+404 
-413 EEGKTK
+413 
-419 YQFWN
+419 
-424 TPDNR
+424 
-429 PSEAVLQYKKH
+429 
-440 PFLNR
+440 
-445 IQNPSAKMRAY
+445 
-456 ELTPRGYKLVEKFY
+456 
-470 KGIEHIKNTYE
+470 
-481 YKFIVGIHRL
+481 
-491 DGILRDRKNYAEEQ
+491 
-505 EKAPTKETGPVKAKE
+505 KETGPVKAKGEKASNFSLLQEPTKVLLKFSKDTDKEYYKKYTDEKGFVGVDFLKDNLKDLKKQAIIDDPQGFINTEDFEKSHKASKIKGIDSLKTIVSKDKLYPSLECVFIEPDTYVATDALKIVVLNRPKNDGLKTGAFYDPNFKCEKLGGCSKE
-520 EESKAEEKTS
+520 EFYKDLEQGFPNYKGVLFPKPKYFTEWIPLEPLIKHLKTGLEVLTKISGLKRVFTIAIKSNIEEKRFDIKNLLDVLLVLESNEAKKIRIEIFKELGNHPIQIKTDNNNLAVIMPLNPNSESSNVISPLKIAPIQLEFILNETEEKAPAKETELVKSKEEKSNAEEKTS

-621 TAVTGRAGV
+621 TAVTGRAGI
-630 KDSQLRKNEAKQK
+630 KGSQLRKNEAKQK

-732 AKEYVEQIE
+732 AEEYVEQIE
-741 RHGLPLIKGSSS
+741 RHGLPLIKGISS
-753 INAEIRRVKER
+753 ISAEIRRVKER
-764 IALLEKSKESEDE
+764 ITLLEKSKASEDE

-840 IKDGVLVKKAPA
+840 IKDGVLVKKNSEKTGLNAPRHEGVL
-852 KETEPVKSKEKKDKK
+852 KEALNECGRLKKGWKFEKGKAVKVDTKKGKDKEGEQKELDLYMQEMKTAIKKSKAGKFDKK
-867 TTEEIKKEDDL
+867 NILSWLSKFPDKVKGQLYSFLYHNYLLDKEEAKLRKSKKLVPFSLINTQYDINKFVSQLFDL
-878 EQTEG
+878 E
-883 RKALVNRAM
+883 K
-892 YYTRIRKKGRSY
+892 
-904 DEMYKNAKDLGEKHI
+904 
-919 DLIFN
+919 
-924 LSYLNPKGLMISD
+924 
-937 FIYDNVNKEECLK
+937 
-950 MVNWTGEA
+950 
-958 RRLYPDLDNKYEDF
+958 EDF
-972 FRDLRFQDFYKK
+972 FDLY
-984 ATKEFFFKGIVDWH
+984 FFFIYNMDECIE
-998 TKRTKTAAFLKS
+998 L
-1010 ILDKYNIVLD
+1010 LEDKEV
-1020 YHSFNKF
+1020 
-1027 LIGIEYSLYKSNYKE
+1027 
-1042 LPNRDDYVFYF
+1042 
-1053 RLADK
+1053 
-1058 LNNEFI
+1058 
-1064 NDLKKHFVNTIEG
+1064 
-1077 KKIKKNAVAEEY
+1077 KKNYYE
-1089 SYKGELHK
+1089 K
-1097 KGIEILRVVFK
+1097 KK
-1108 ELEEAK
+1108 K

-1127 DIGLNAPRHEGILK
+1127 DIGLNAPI
-1141 EALTEKGK
+1141 TEVST
-1149 LKKGWYF
+1149 
-1156 QDYGIFDPKG
+1156 
-1166 KYHPLER
+1166 ER
-1173 EFAYEYKIASD
+1173 FKNMKVS
-1184 ELSSRAF
+1184 ELRAF
-1191 EQNEKR
+1191 TLDYYLSH
-1197 KQKGF
+1197 
-1202 EENIQIENNLKEFF
+1202 LK
-1216 KTLSQKNRK
+1216 
-1225 YFKSYKAVEIFYWAF
+1225 
-1240 GFEEKPTKFFTIE
+1240 
-1253 ETNPY
+1253 
-1258 NEIQLKVFDKYF
+1258 
-1270 SSKNELFTRLENYE
+1270 
-1284 TLRRYDLTNLGLKI
+1284 
-1298 ITEIVSFL
+1298 
-1306 NKEGKKVRGDVK
+1306 GKKVAIK
-1318 KIDKKYGLN
+1318 N
-1327 APRHEGILKE
+1327 HLKE
-1337 ALTEKGK
+1337 VVFTTKAGRK
-1344 LKKGWYFQDYGIFD
+1344 IA
-1358 PKGEYFTLER
+1358 KGEAMYSEKAAVIEHLE
-1368 ETPEEYEIIKKVL
+1368 ELI
-1381 DDKNSKIKS
+1381 KNSTYNNWGDRKDSDGKDVLGYLNFKS
-1390 KINEKI
+1390 KITIDGEKRHLRIAISVDNERNLKLKSYDI
-1396 YQKEKQQSADR
+1396 GKEKS
-1407 YSKEQ
+1407 
-1412 SLYLE
+1412 E
-1417 LYEKNNFSKNLT
+1417 LT
-1429 YDYFVFFLSNGMKG
+1429 HKG
-1443 FGINEKYSE
+1443 VKPSSGQVKS
-1452 RSFILNTN
+1452 
-1460 SPIQKKYIKT
+1460 
-1470 LSENNLVEDI
+1470 LSEGKDTKKSLSR
-1480 KLVEKKQ
+1480 KEK
-1487 ISGRVHYQ
+1487 G
-1495 YQVFLLSK
+1495 
-1503 GISLIKKYIKGYRE
+1503 E
-1517 IYNYDENLKKNKQKY
+1517 KY

-1561 FQGRNFEIFN
+1561 FQERNFEIFN

-1658 LDGLENLINEN
+1658 LAGLENLINEN

-1762 QQLLHDEE
+1762 QQLLQDEE

>member
-144 DRPSRVIAVFSY
+144 NRPNRVIAVFSY

-181 EGLRN
+181 EGLRR

-207 TEGKDFIYFIIEKDG
+207 TEGKDFIYFIIETDG

-305 KFKNTQE
+305 KFKTTQE

-332 KRDIEEPTLNIINYY
+332 KRDVKEPTLNIINYY
-347 LGKNTIEDIESAS
+347 LGKNTIEDIERVS

-366 AKPKKGKTPKIKDFE
+366 TKPKKGKTPK
-381 AFDNLKSQLVAE
+381 
-393 NADIPKNEVLE
+393 
-404 FLYNFVDRF
+404 
-413 EEGKTK
+413 
-419 YQFWN
+419 
-424 TPDNR
+424 
-429 PSEAVLQYKKH
+429 
-440 PFLNR
+440 
-445 IQNPSAKMRAY
+445 
-456 ELTPRGYKLVEKFY
+456 
-470 KGIEHIKNTYE
+470 
-481 YKFIVGIHRL
+481 
-491 DGILRDRKNYAEEQ
+491 
-505 EKAPTKETGPVKAKE
+505 KETGPVKA
-520 EESKAEEKTS
+520 
-530 AKKELPRDFSEDLDY
+530 
-545 KSLYNSYS
+545 
-553 MSSFDPERRA
+553 
-563 ENDKKMFGASMLN
+563 
-576 LYNSSVEEAKENNR
+576 
-590 LEEYNQAFERYYA
+590 
-603 VILKKNKEVIS
+603 
-614 ARTGTFS
+614 
-621 TAVTGRAGV
+621 
-630 KDSQLRKNEAKQK
+630 
-643 REYEINKELID
+643 
-654 YIEKAEKKLNEV
+654 
-666 ARNPDRFYS
+666 
-675 DQAIKSTDKN
+675 
-685 AIEKLNQKIEQLE
+685 
-698 AEKDFIKRSEKACKE
+698 
-713 YQKTKDFSVFEK
+713 
-725 YNIPQKE
+725 
-732 AKEYVEQIE
+732 
-741 RHGLPLIKGSSS
+741 
-753 INAEIRRVKER
+753 
-764 IALLEKSKESEDE
+764 
-777 NFDIENGRI
+777 
-786 LVNKE
+786 
-791 AQRVQI
+791 
-797 FFDNIP
+797 
-803 DANTRDA
+803 
-810 LKKRAFKWAPSAKAW
+810 
-825 QRTLTGNAI
+825 
-834 DAVKYL
+834 
-840 IKDGVLVKKAPA
+840 
-852 KETEPVKSKEKKDKK
+852 KEKKDKK

-984 ATKEFFFKGIVDWH
+984 ETKEFFFKGIVDWH
-998 TKRTKTAAFLKS
+998 TKRTKRAAFLKS

-1020 YHSFNKF
+1020 YHSFNRF
-1027 LIGIEYSLYKSNYKE
+1027 LIGINNNLYKNNYKE
-1042 LPNRDDYVFYF
+1042 LPDRDFYDF
-1053 RLADK
+1053 FFYLTDK

-1077 KKIKKNAVAEEY
+1077 KKIKKNAVDEEY
-1089 SYKGELHK
+1089 LYKGELHQ
-1097 KGIEILRVVFK
+1097 KGIEILRVVLK

-1184 ELSSRAF
+1184 ELRSRAF
-1191 EQNEKR
+1191 KQDEKN

-1202 EENIQIENNLKEFF
+1202 EENVKIQENLKEFF
-1216 KTLSQKNRK
+1216 KSLSQKNRK

-1240 GFEEKPTKFFTIE
+1240 NFGEKPTNFFTIE

-1258 NEIQLKVFDKYF
+1258 NQIQLKVFDKYF
-1270 SSKNELFTRLENYE
+1270 SNKNELFTRLENYE
-1284 TLRRYDLTNLGLKI
+1284 TLRRYNLTDLGLKI
-1298 ITEIVSFL
+1298 ITEIGSFL

-1344 LKKGWYFQDYGIFD
+1344 LKKGWYFQDYGIID

-1547 IQPSSNSISNKIKA
+1547 MQPSSNSISNKIKA

-1635 FDKVTQYLDSQAQN
+1635 FDKATQYLDSQAQN

>member
-48 DVNSFEI
+48 DVNRFEI

-96 VVKIQKKEKPKKES
+96 VVKIEAKPKKEAQ
-110 KPKKETGPVKSKE
+110 PKKEKAPQ
-123 ENNSKKETK
+123 KETK

-144 DRPSRVIAVFSY
+144 DRPNRVIAVFSY

-332 KRDIEEPTLNIINYY
+332 KRKIEEPTLNIINYY
-347 LGKNTIEDIESAS
+347 LGKNTIEDIERVS

-366 AKPKKGKTPKIKDFE
+366 TKPKKGKTPK
-381 AFDNLKSQLVAE
+381 
-393 NADIPKNEVLE
+393 
-404 FLYNFVDRF
+404 
-413 EEGKTK
+413 
-419 YQFWN
+419 
-424 TPDNR
+424 
-429 PSEAVLQYKKH
+429 
-440 PFLNR
+440 
-445 IQNPSAKMRAY
+445 
-456 ELTPRGYKLVEKFY
+456 
-470 KGIEHIKNTYE
+470 
-481 YKFIVGIHRL
+481 
-491 DGILRDRKNYAEEQ
+491 
-505 EKAPTKETGPVKAKE
+505 KETGPVKAKGEKASNFSLLQEPTKVLLKFSKDTNKEYYKKYTDEKGFVGVDFLKDNLKDLKKQAIIDEPQGFINTEDFEKLHKASKIKGIDSLKTIVSKDKLYPYLQCVFIEPDTYVATDALKIVVLNRPKNDGLKTGAFYDPNFKCEKLGGCSKE
-520 EESKAEEKTS
+520 EFYKDLQRGFPNYKGVLFPKPKYFTEWIPLEPLIKHLKTGLEVLTKISGLKRVFTIAIKSNIEEKRFDI
-530 AKKELPRDFSEDLDY
+530 KNLLDV
-545 KSLYNSYS
+545 L
-553 MSSFDPERRA
+553 
-563 ENDKKMFGASMLN
+563 L
-576 LYNSSVEEAKENNR
+576 V
-590 LEEYNQAFERYYA
+590 LE
-603 VILKKNKEVIS
+603 S
-614 ARTGTFS
+614 
-621 TAVTGRAGV
+621 
-630 KDSQLRKNEAKQK
+630 NEAKK
-643 REYEINKELID
+643 IRIEIFKELGNHPIQIKTD
-654 YIEKAEKKLNEV
+654 NNNLAVIMPLNPNSESSNVISPLKIAPIQLEFVLNE
-666 ARNPDRFYS
+666 
-675 DQAIKSTDKN
+675 T
-685 AIEKLNQKIEQLE
+685 EE
-698 AEKDFIKRSEKACKE
+698 
-713 YQKTKDFSVFEK
+713 
-725 YNIPQKE
+725 
-732 AKEYVEQIE
+732 
-741 RHGLPLIKGSSS
+741 
-753 INAEIRRVKER
+753 
-764 IALLEKSKESEDE
+764 
-777 NFDIENGRI
+777 
-786 LVNKE
+786 
-791 AQRVQI
+791 
-797 FFDNIP
+797 
-803 DANTRDA
+803 
-810 LKKRAFKWAPSAKAW
+810 
-825 QRTLTGNAI
+825 
-834 DAVKYL
+834 
-840 IKDGVLVKKAPA
+840 KAPA

-878 EQTEG
+878 EQIEV

-892 YYTRIRKKGRSY
+892 YYTKIRKKGYSY
-904 DEMYKNAKDLGEKHI
+904 DEMYKKAKDLGENHI
-919 DLIFN
+919 DLILN
-924 LSYLNPKGLMISD
+924 LSYLNPKGELISD
-937 FIYDNVNKEECLK
+937 FLLIEDEKEDILK

-958 RRLYPDLDNKYEDF
+958 RRLYPDLDNKFEKIF
-972 FRDLRFQDFYKK
+972 LNLRYQDFYKK
-984 ATKEFFFKGIVDWH
+984 ETKEFFFKGIENWH
-998 TKRTKTAAFLKS
+998 TKRIKTATLLKS
-1010 ILDKYNIVLD
+1010 ILDKYNIVID
-1020 YHSFNKF
+1020 YHSFNSF
-1027 LIGIEYSLYKSNYKE
+1027 LQGLKE
-1042 LPNRDDYVFYF
+1042 NLRNEKLAGRSFYAF
-1053 RLADK
+1053 YYRSEDK
-1058 LNNEFI
+1058 LKKGFI
-1064 NDLKKHFVNTIEG
+1064 DDLKKHFVYS
-1077 KKIKKNAVAEEY
+1077 IKENGRYGTLSYYIHLRPKN
-1089 SYKGELHK
+1089 
-1097 KGIEILRVVFK
+1097 IEILSVILK

-1127 DIGLNAPRHEGILK
+1127 DIGLNAPITEVSTERFKNMKVSELRAFTLEYYLSHLKGKKVAIKNHLKEVVFTTKAGRKIAKGEAMYSEKAAVIEHLEELIKNSTYNNWGDRKDSDGKDVLGYLNFKSKITIDGEKRHLRIAISVDNERNLKLKSYDIGKEKSESTHKGVKPSSGQVESLSEGKDTKKSLSRKEKDENLGLNAPRHEGILK

-1156 QDYGIFDPKG
+1156 QDYGIIDPKG

-1184 ELSSRAF
+1184 ELSGRAF

-1270 SSKNELFTRLENYE
+1270 SNKNELFTRLENYE
-1284 TLRRYDLTNLGLKI
+1284 TLRRYNLTNLGLNI
-1298 ITEIVSFL
+1298 ITQIASFL

-1318 KIDKKYGLN
+1318 KIDK
-1327 APRHEGILKE
+1327 
-1337 ALTEKGK
+1337 
-1344 LKKGWYFQDYGIFD
+1344 
-1358 PKGEYFTLER
+1358 
-1368 ETPEEYEIIKKVL
+1368 
-1381 DDKNSKIKS
+1381 
-1390 KINEKI
+1390 
-1396 YQKEKQQSADR
+1396 
-1407 YSKEQ
+1407 
-1412 SLYLE
+1412 
-1417 LYEKNNFSKNLT
+1417 
-1429 YDYFVFFLSNGMKG
+1429 
-1443 FGINEKYSE
+1443 
-1452 RSFILNTN
+1452 
-1460 SPIQKKYIKT
+1460 
-1470 LSENNLVEDI
+1470 
-1480 KLVEKKQ
+1480 
-1487 ISGRVHYQ
+1487 
-1495 YQVFLLSK
+1495 
-1503 GISLIKKYIKGYRE
+1503 
-1517 IYNYDENLKKNKQKY
+1517 KY

>member
-48 DVNSFEI
+48 DVNRFEI

-96 VVKIQKKEKPKKES
+96 VVKIEAKPKKES

-144 DRPSRVIAVFSY
+144 NRPSRVIAVFSY

-259 PRLYEVLHL
+259 PRLYEVLYL

-305 KFKNTQE
+305 KFKNIQE

-332 KRDIEEPTLNIINYY
+332 KRDIKEPTLNIINYY
-347 LGKNTIEDIESAS
+347 LGKNTIEDIERAS

-366 AKPKKGKTPKIKDFE
+366 TKPKKGKTPK
-381 AFDNLKSQLVAE
+381 
-393 NADIPKNEVLE
+393 
-404 FLYNFVDRF
+404 
-413 EEGKTK
+413 
-419 YQFWN
+419 
-424 TPDNR
+424 
-429 PSEAVLQYKKH
+429 
-440 PFLNR
+440 
-445 IQNPSAKMRAY
+445 
-456 ELTPRGYKLVEKFY
+456 
-470 KGIEHIKNTYE
+470 
-481 YKFIVGIHRL
+481 
-491 DGILRDRKNYAEEQ
+491 
-505 EKAPTKETGPVKAKE
+505 KETGPVKAKGEKASNFSLLQEPTKVLLKFSKDTNKEYYKKYTDEKGFVGVDFLKDNLKDLKKQAIIDDPQGFINTEDFEKSHKASKIKGIDSLKTIVSKDKLYPSLECVFIEPDTYVATDALKIVVLNRPKNDGLKTGAFYDPNFKCEKLGGCSKE
-520 EESKAEEKTS
+520 EFYKDLQQGFPNYKGVLFPKPKYFTEWIPLEPLIKHLKTGLEVLTKISGQKRVFPIAIKSNIEEKRFDIKNFLDVLLVLESNEAKKIRIEIFKELGNHPIQIKTDNNNLAVIMPLNPNSESSNVISPLKIAPIQLEFILNETEEKTGLNAPITEVS
-530 AKKELPRDFSEDLDY
+530 TERFKNMKVSELRAFTLEYYLSHLKGKKV
-545 KSLYNSYS
+545 
-553 MSSFDPERRA
+553 A
-563 ENDKKMFGASMLN
+563 
-576 LYNSSVEEAKENNR
+576 
-590 LEEYNQAFERYYA
+590 
-603 VILKKNKEVIS
+603 IKNHLKEVVFTTK
-614 ARTGTFS
+614 A
-621 TAVTGRAGV
+621 GRKIAKG
-630 KDSQLRKNEAKQK
+630 EAM
-643 REYEINKELID
+643 Y
-654 YIEKAEKKLNEV
+654 
-666 ARNPDRFYS
+666 
-675 DQAIKSTDKN
+675 
-685 AIEKLNQKIEQLE
+685 
-698 AEKDFIKRSEKACKE
+698 SEKAA
-713 YQKTKDFSVFEK
+713 V
-725 YNIPQKE
+725 
-732 AKEYVEQIE
+732 IE
-741 RHGLPLIKGSSS
+741 HLEELIKNSTYNNWGDRKDSDGKDVLGYLNFKSK
-753 INAEIRRVKER
+753 ITIDGEKRHLR
-764 IALLEKSKESEDE
+764 IAISVDNERNLKLKSYDIGKEKSESTHKGVKPSSGQVESLSEGKDTKKSLSRKEKDE
-777 NFDIENGRI
+777 N
-786 LVNKE
+786 L
-791 AQRVQI
+791 
-797 FFDNIP
+797 
-803 DANTRDA
+803 
-810 LKKRAFKWAPSAKAW
+810 
-825 QRTLTGNAI
+825 
-834 DAVKYL
+834 
-840 IKDGVLVKKAPA
+840 
-852 KETEPVKSKEKKDKK
+852 
-867 TTEEIKKEDDL
+867 
-878 EQTEG
+878 
-883 RKALVNRAM
+883 
-892 YYTRIRKKGRSY
+892 
-904 DEMYKNAKDLGEKHI
+904 
-919 DLIFN
+919 
-924 LSYLNPKGLMISD
+924 
-937 FIYDNVNKEECLK
+937 
-950 MVNWTGEA
+950 
-958 RRLYPDLDNKYEDF
+958 
-972 FRDLRFQDFYKK
+972 
-984 ATKEFFFKGIVDWH
+984 
-998 TKRTKTAAFLKS
+998 
-1010 ILDKYNIVLD
+1010 
-1020 YHSFNKF
+1020 
-1027 LIGIEYSLYKSNYKE
+1027 
-1042 LPNRDDYVFYF
+1042 
-1053 RLADK
+1053 
-1058 LNNEFI
+1058 
-1064 NDLKKHFVNTIEG
+1064 
-1077 KKIKKNAVAEEY
+1077 
-1089 SYKGELHK
+1089 
-1097 KGIEILRVVFK
+1097 
-1108 ELEEAK
+1108 
-1114 GLSGVDYS
+1114 
-1122 QALFD
+1122 
-1127 DIGLNAPRHEGILK
+1127 GLNAPRHEGILK
-1141 EALTEKGK
+1141 EALNECGR
-1149 LKKGWYF
+1149 LKKGWKF
-1156 QDYGIFDPKG
+1156 EKG
-1166 KYHPLER
+1166 KAVKVDTKKGKDKEG
-1173 EFAYEYKIASD
+1173 EQK
-1184 ELSSRAF
+1184 ELDLYMQ
-1191 EQNEKR
+1191 EM
-1197 KQKGF
+1197 
-1202 EENIQIENNLKEFF
+1202 
-1216 KTLSQKNRK
+1216 KTAIK
-1225 YFKSYKAVEIFYWAF
+1225 KSKA
-1240 GFEEKPTKFFTIE
+1240 GK
-1253 ETNPY
+1253 
-1258 NEIQLKVFDKYF
+1258 FDKKNIL
-1270 SSKNELFTRLENYE
+1270 SWLSKFP
-1284 TLRRYDLTNLGLKI
+1284 DKI
-1298 ITEIVSFL
+1298 KGQLYSFL
-1306 NKEGKKVRGDVK
+1306 YHNYLLDKEEAKLRKSKKSVPFSLINTQYDINKFVSQLFDLEKEDFFDLYFFFIYNMDECIELLEDKEVK
-1318 KIDKKYGLN
+1318 KNYYEKKKKGLSGVDYSQVLFDDIGLN

-1396 YQKEKQQSADR
+1396 YQKETQESADR

-1460 SPIQKKYIKT
+1460 SPIQKRYIKT

-1517 IYNYDENLKKNKQKY
+1517 IYNYDKNLKKIKQKY

-1617 NYKVGHA
+1617 HYKVGHA

>member
-621 TAVTGRAGV
+621 TAVTGRAGI
-630 KDSQLRKNEAKQK
+630 KGSQLRKNEAKQK

-741 RHGLPLIKGSSS
+741 RHGLPLIKGISS
-753 INAEIRRVKER
+753 ISAEIRRVKER
-764 IALLEKSKESEDE
+764 IALLEKSKASEDE

-840 IKDGVLVKKAPA
+840 IKDGVLVKKNSEKTGLNAPRHEGIL
-852 KETEPVKSKEKKDKK
+852 KEALNECGRLKKGWKFEKGKAVKVDTKKGKDKEGEQKELDLYMQEMKTAIKKSKAGKFDKK
-867 TTEEIKKEDDL
+867 NILSWLSKFPDKIKGQLYSFLYHNYLLDKEEAKLRKSKKPVPFSLINTQYDINKFVSQLFDL
-878 EQTEG
+878 E
-883 RKALVNRAM
+883 K
-892 YYTRIRKKGRSY
+892 
-904 DEMYKNAKDLGEKHI
+904 
-919 DLIFN
+919 
-924 LSYLNPKGLMISD
+924 
-937 FIYDNVNKEECLK
+937 
-950 MVNWTGEA
+950 
-958 RRLYPDLDNKYEDF
+958 EDF
-972 FRDLRFQDFYKK
+972 FDLY
-984 ATKEFFFKGIVDWH
+984 FFFIYNMDECIE
-998 TKRTKTAAFLKS
+998 L
-1010 ILDKYNIVLD
+1010 LEDKEV
-1020 YHSFNKF
+1020 
-1027 LIGIEYSLYKSNYKE
+1027 
-1042 LPNRDDYVFYF
+1042 
-1053 RLADK
+1053 
-1058 LNNEFI
+1058 
-1064 NDLKKHFVNTIEG
+1064 
-1077 KKIKKNAVAEEY
+1077 KKNYYE
-1089 SYKGELHK
+1089 K
-1097 KGIEILRVVFK
+1097 KK
-1108 ELEEAK
+1108 K

-1122 QALFD
+1122 QVLFD

-1184 ELSSRAF
+1184 ELRSRAF
-1191 EQNEKR
+1191 KQDEKN

-1762 QQLLHDEE
+1762 QQLLYDEE
-1770 QQEQPVTDL
+1770 EQE
-1779 IFDVVY
+1779 

>member
-48 DVNSFEI
+48 DVNRFEI

-186 YTFGMGV
+186 YTFGMGP
-193 YPFEEAKKHIEEKY
+193 YPFADAKKNIEEKY

-241 AIDEIKKIVQE
+241 AIDEIRKIVEE

-305 KFKNTQE
+305 KFKTTQE

-332 KRDIEEPTLNIINYY
+332 KRDIKEPTLNIINLY
-347 LGKNTIEDIESAS
+347 LGKNTIEDIESTS
-360 KKTTEE
+360 KKTSEE

-456 ELTPRGYKLVEKFY
+456 ELTPRGYKLVEKFH
-470 KGIEHIKNTYE
+470 KGIEYIKNTYE
-481 YKFIVGIHRL
+481 YKYIAGIHKL
-491 DGILRDRKNYAEEQ
+491 DSILRDRKNYAEEQ
-505 EKAPTKETGPVKAKE
+505 EKDSEKATKPVKSKGEKASNFSLLQEPTKVLLKFSKNTNKEYYKKYTDEKGFVGVDFLKDNLKDLKKQAIIDEPQGFINTEDFEKSHKASKIKGIDSLKTIVSKDKLYPSLECVFIEPDTYVATDALKIVVLNRPKNDGLKTGAFYDPNFKCEKLGGCSKEEFYKDLERGFPNYKGVLFPKPKYFTEWIPLEPLIKHLKTGLEVLTKISGLKRVFTIAIKSNIEEKRFDIKNLLDVLLVLESNEAKKIRIEIFKELGNHPIQIKTDNNNLAVIMPLNTGNKSSDVISPLKIAPIQLEFILNETEEKAPTKETGPVKAKE
-520 EESKAEEKTS
+520 
-530 AKKELPRDFSEDLDY
+530 
-545 KSLYNSYS
+545 
-553 MSSFDPERRA
+553 
-563 ENDKKMFGASMLN
+563 
-576 LYNSSVEEAKENNR
+576 
-590 LEEYNQAFERYYA
+590 
-603 VILKKNKEVIS
+603 
-614 ARTGTFS
+614 
-621 TAVTGRAGV
+621 
-630 KDSQLRKNEAKQK
+630 
-643 REYEINKELID
+643 
-654 YIEKAEKKLNEV
+654 
-666 ARNPDRFYS
+666 
-675 DQAIKSTDKN
+675 
-685 AIEKLNQKIEQLE
+685 
-698 AEKDFIKRSEKACKE
+698 
-713 YQKTKDFSVFEK
+713 
-725 YNIPQKE
+725 
-732 AKEYVEQIE
+732 
-741 RHGLPLIKGSSS
+741 
-753 INAEIRRVKER
+753 
-764 IALLEKSKESEDE
+764 
-777 NFDIENGRI
+777 
-786 LVNKE
+786 
-791 AQRVQI
+791 
-797 FFDNIP
+797 
-803 DANTRDA
+803 
-810 LKKRAFKWAPSAKAW
+810 
-825 QRTLTGNAI
+825 
-834 DAVKYL
+834 
-840 IKDGVLVKKAPA
+840 
-852 KETEPVKSKEKKDKK
+852 KKDKK
-867 TTEEIKKEDDL
+867 TAEEIKKEDDL
-878 EQTEG
+878 ELTAEG
-883 RKALVNRAM
+883 RKALVERAM

-972 FRDLRFQDFYKK
+972 FRDLRLQDFYKK
-984 ATKEFFFKGIVDWH
+984 ETKEFFFKGIVDWH
-998 TKRTKTAAFLKS
+998 TKRTKRAAFLKS

-1020 YHSFNKF
+1020 YHSFNRF
-1027 LIGIEYSLYKSNYKE
+1027 LIGINNNLYKNNYKE
-1042 LPNRDDYVFYF
+1042 LPDRDFYDF
-1053 RLADK
+1053 FFYLTDK

-1077 KKIKKNAVAEEY
+1077 KKIKKNAVDEEY
-1089 SYKGELHK
+1089 LYKGELHK
-1097 KGIEILRVVFK
+1097 KGIEILRVVLK

-1122 QALFD
+1122 QELFD
-1127 DIGLNAPRHEGILK
+1127 DIGLNAPITEVSTERFKNMKVSELRAFTLDYYLSHLKGKKVAIKNHLKEVVFTTKAGRKIAKGEAMYSEKAAVIEHLEELIKNSTYNNWGDRKDSDGKDVLGYLNFKSKITIDGEKRHLRIAISVDNERNLKLKSYDIGKEKSELTHKGVKPSSGQVKSLSEGKDTKKSLSRKEKDENLGLNAPRHKGILK

-1184 ELSSRAF
+1184 ELRSRAF
-1191 EQNEKR
+1191 KQDEKN

-1216 KTLSQKNRK
+1216 KSLSQKNRK

-1284 TLRRYDLTNLGLKI
+1284 TLRRYDLTNLGFNI
-1298 ITEIVSFL
+1298 ITQIASFL

-1318 KIDKKYGLN
+1318 KIDK
-1327 APRHEGILKE
+1327 
-1337 ALTEKGK
+1337 
-1344 LKKGWYFQDYGIFD
+1344 
-1358 PKGEYFTLER
+1358 
-1368 ETPEEYEIIKKVL
+1368 
-1381 DDKNSKIKS
+1381 
-1390 KINEKI
+1390 
-1396 YQKEKQQSADR
+1396 
-1407 YSKEQ
+1407 
-1412 SLYLE
+1412 
-1417 LYEKNNFSKNLT
+1417 
-1429 YDYFVFFLSNGMKG
+1429 
-1443 FGINEKYSE
+1443 
-1452 RSFILNTN
+1452 
-1460 SPIQKKYIKT
+1460 
-1470 LSENNLVEDI
+1470 
-1480 KLVEKKQ
+1480 
-1487 ISGRVHYQ
+1487 
-1495 YQVFLLSK
+1495 
-1503 GISLIKKYIKGYRE
+1503 
-1517 IYNYDENLKKNKQKY
+1517 KY

-1586 KNIGSNVITL
+1586 KNIGSTVITL

-1770 QQEQPVTDL
+1770 QEQPVTDL

>member
-186 YTFGMGV
+186 YTFGIGF

-241 AIDEIKKIVQE
+241 AIDEIRKIVEE

-305 KFKNTQE
+305 KFKTTQE

-332 KRDIEEPTLNIINYY
+332 KRDIKEPTLNIINLY
-347 LGKNTIEDIESAS
+347 LGKNTIEDIESTS
-360 KKTTEE
+360 KKTSEE

-456 ELTPRGYKLVEKFY
+456 ELTPRGYKLVEKFH
-470 KGIEHIKNTYE
+470 KGIEYIKNTYE
-481 YKFIVGIHRL
+481 YKYIAGIHKL
-491 DGILRDRKNYAEEQ
+491 DSILRDRKNYAEEQ
-505 EKAPTKETGPVKAKE
+505 EKDSEKATKPVKSKGEKASNFSLLQEPTKVLLKFSKDTNKEYYKKYTDEKGFVGVDFLKDNLKDLKKQAIIDEPQGFINTEDFEKSHKASKIKGIDSLKTIVSKDKLYPSLECVFIEPDTYVATDALKIVVLNRPKNDGLKTGAFYDPNFKCEKLGGCSKEEFYKDLQQGFPNYKGVLFPKPKYFTEWIPLEPLIKHLKTGLEVLTKISGLKRVFTIAIKSNIEEKRFDIKNLLDVLLVLESNEAKKIRLEVIKELENNPIQIKTDNNNLAVIMPLNTGNKSSDVISPLKIAPIQLEFILNETEEKAPAKETGPVK
-520 EESKAEEKTS
+520 
-530 AKKELPRDFSEDLDY
+530 
-545 KSLYNSYS
+545 
-553 MSSFDPERRA
+553 
-563 ENDKKMFGASMLN
+563 
-576 LYNSSVEEAKENNR
+576 V
-590 LEEYNQAFERYYA
+590 
-603 VILKKNKEVIS
+603 
-614 ARTGTFS
+614 
-621 TAVTGRAGV
+621 
-630 KDSQLRKNEAKQK
+630 
-643 REYEINKELID
+643 
-654 YIEKAEKKLNEV
+654 
-666 ARNPDRFYS
+666 
-675 DQAIKSTDKN
+675 
-685 AIEKLNQKIEQLE
+685 
-698 AEKDFIKRSEKACKE
+698 
-713 YQKTKDFSVFEK
+713 
-725 YNIPQKE
+725 
-732 AKEYVEQIE
+732 
-741 RHGLPLIKGSSS
+741 
-753 INAEIRRVKER
+753 
-764 IALLEKSKESEDE
+764 
-777 NFDIENGRI
+777 
-786 LVNKE
+786 
-791 AQRVQI
+791 
-797 FFDNIP
+797 
-803 DANTRDA
+803 
-810 LKKRAFKWAPSAKAW
+810 
-825 QRTLTGNAI
+825 
-834 DAVKYL
+834 
-840 IKDGVLVKKAPA
+840 
-852 KETEPVKSKEKKDKK
+852 KEKKDKK
-867 TTEEIKKEDDL
+867 TAEEIKKEDDL
-878 EQTEG
+878 ELTAEG
-883 RKALVNRAM
+883 RKALVERAM

-972 FRDLRFQDFYKK
+972 FRDLRLQDFYKK
-984 ATKEFFFKGIVDWH
+984 ETKEFFFKGIVDWH
-998 TKRTKTAAFLKS
+998 TKRTKRAAFLKS

-1020 YHSFNKF
+1020 YHSFNRF
-1027 LIGIEYSLYKSNYKE
+1027 LIGINNNLYKNNYKE
-1042 LPNRDDYVFYF
+1042 LPDRDFYDF
-1053 RLADK
+1053 FFYLTDK

-1077 KKIKKNAVAEEY
+1077 KKIKKNAVDEEY
-1089 SYKGELHK
+1089 LYKGELHK
-1097 KGIEILRVVFK
+1097 KGIEILRVVLK

-1122 QALFD
+1122 QELFD
-1127 DIGLNAPRHEGILK
+1127 DIGLNAPITEVSTERFKNMKVSELRAFTLDYYLSHLKGKKVAIKNHLKEVVFTTKAGRKIAKGEAMYSEKAAVIEHLEELIKNSTYNNWGDRKDSDGKDVLGYLNFKSKITIDGEKRHLRIAISVDNERNLKLKSYDIGKEKSELTHKGVKPSSGQVKSLSEGKDTKKSLSRKEKDENLGLNAPRHEGILK

-1156 QDYGIFDPKG
+1156 QDYGIIDPKG

-1270 SSKNELFTRLENYE
+1270 SNKNELFTRLENYE
-1284 TLRRYDLTNLGLKI
+1284 TLRRYNLTNLGLNI
-1298 ITEIVSFL
+1298 ITKIGSFL
-1306 NKEGKKVRGDVK
+1306 DKEGKKVRGNVK
-1318 KIDKKYGLN
+1318 KI
-1327 APRHEGILKE
+1327 
-1337 ALTEKGK
+1337 
-1344 LKKGWYFQDYGIFD
+1344 
-1358 PKGEYFTLER
+1358 
-1368 ETPEEYEIIKKVL
+1368 
-1381 DDKNSKIKS
+1381 
-1390 KINEKI
+1390 NE
-1396 YQKEKQQSADR
+1396 
-1407 YSKEQ
+1407 
-1412 SLYLE
+1412 
-1417 LYEKNNFSKNLT
+1417 
-1429 YDYFVFFLSNGMKG
+1429 
-1443 FGINEKYSE
+1443 
-1452 RSFILNTN
+1452 
-1460 SPIQKKYIKT
+1460 
-1470 LSENNLVEDI
+1470 
-1480 KLVEKKQ
+1480 
-1487 ISGRVHYQ
+1487 
-1495 YQVFLLSK
+1495 
-1503 GISLIKKYIKGYRE
+1503 
-1517 IYNYDENLKKNKQKY
+1517 KY
-1532 GLSMPFYVQEQEKKE
+1532 GLSMPFYVQEQEKK
-1547 IQPSSNSISNKIKA
+1547 
-1561 FQGRNFEIFN
+1561 
-1571 IENPDLSTFLGEIER
+1571 
-1586 KNIGSNVITL
+1586 
-1596 TGGAGS
+1596 
-1602 GKTRFAFQFMNALAQ
+1602 
-1617 NYKVGHA
+1617 
-1624 SLEEHPESKLY
+1624 
-1635 FDKVTQYLDSQAQN
+1635 
-1649 NISVLENET
+1649 
-1658 LDGLENLINEN
+1658 
-1669 EVIVIDSFAKL
+1669 
-1680 REMDSK
+1680 
-1686 FLVDKDLRK
+1686 
-1695 KYNGKL
+1695 KYNRVQTA
-1701 FLVIFQQTSDGKM
+1701 FLIK
-1714 RGGSTSEFDGDI
+1714 
-1726 ILFTKTFDDPKE
+1726 
-1738 NFVYPSKNRYNALPL
+1738 
-1753 SELKYSVFY
+1753 
-1762 QQLLHDEE
+1762 
-1770 QQEQPVTDL
+1770 
-1779 IFDVVY
+1779 

>member
-66 LSGAQHSGN
+66 LSGAQHSGD

-96 VVKIQKKEKPKKES
+96 VVKIEEKPKKES
-110 KPKKETGPVKSKE
+110 KPKKETEPVKSKE
-123 ENNSKKETK
+123 ESNSKK
-132 KDKKYKFVVITD
+132 
-144 DRPSRVIAVFSY
+144 
-156 TNPNIK
+156 
-162 DLRESFWKNGEG
+162 
-174 KYYETTE
+174 
-181 EGLRN
+181 
-186 YTFGMGV
+186 
-193 YPFEEAKKHIEEKY
+193 
-207 TEGKDFIYFIIEKDG
+207 
-222 GRDEA
+222 
-227 ISLVEKP
+227 
-234 KKETDKT
+234 
-241 AIDEIKKIVQE
+241 
-252 RLKNQGK
+252 
-259 PRLYEVLHL
+259 VL
-268 ESAKGIFIFS
+268 
-278 WSDLGNID
+278 
-286 GTKKKENAL
+286 AL
-295 AKGLYQYTFP
+295 Q
-305 KFKNTQE
+305 
-312 KIEFSNQVWYDLLI
+312 
-326 NKSLTL
+326 
-332 KRDIEEPTLNIINYY
+332 KRDSDPLDDLHAELI
-347 LGKNTIEDIESAS
+347 
-360 KKTTEE
+360 
-366 AKPKKGKTPKIKDFE
+366 
-381 AFDNLKSQLVAE
+381 AE
-393 NADIPKNEVLE
+393 NADIPKNDVLD
-404 FLYNFVDRF
+404 FLYNLVDAF
-413 EEGKTK
+413 EEGKTVFR
-419 YQFWN
+419 FWN
-424 TPDNR
+424 TPGKK
-429 PSEAVLQYKKH
+429 PTEAVLQYKKH
-440 PFLNR
+440 PLLTR
-445 IQNPSAKMRAY
+445 LQNPSAKMRAY
-456 ELTPRGYKLVEKFY
+456 ELTPRGYELLEKFH
-470 KGIEHIKNTYE
+470 KGVERIKKTYDLG
-481 YKFIVGIHRL
+481 YVAGIYNLSHF
-491 DGILRDRKNYAEEQ
+491 LRMR
-505 EKAPTKETGPVKAKE
+505 KAPTKETEPVKSKEEKKDKKDSEKATKPVKTEKINVQKASNFSLLQEPTKVLLKFSKDTNKEYYKKYTDEKGFVGVDFLKDNLKDLKKQAIIDEPQGFINTEDFEKSHKASKIKGIDSLKTIVSKDKLYPSLECVFIEPDTYVATDALKIVVLNRPKNDGLKTGAFYDPNFKCEKLGGCSKEEFYKDLQQGFPNYKGVLFPKPKYFTEWIPLEPLIKHLKTGLEVLTKISGQKRVFPIAIKSNIEEKRFDIKNFLDALLVLESNEAKKIRIEAIDEFGNNRIQIKTDNNNLAVIMPLKTGNKSSDVISPLKIAPIQLEFVLNETGPVKAKE

-685 AIEKLNQKIEQLE
+685 AIEKLNQKIELLE

-732 AKEYVEQIE
+732 AEEYVEQIE
-741 RHGLPLIKGSSS
+741 RLGHPLIIGISS
-753 INAEIRRVKER
+753 ISAEIRRVKER
-764 IALLEKSKESEDE
+764 IALLEKSKASEDE

-791 AQRVQI
+791 AQRIQI

-840 IKDGVLVKKAPA
+840 IKDGVLVKKNSEKTGLNAPRHEGIL
-852 KETEPVKSKEKKDKK
+852 KEALNECGRLKKGWKFEKGKAVKVDTKKGKDKEGEQKELDLYMQEMKTAIKKSKAGKFDKK
-867 TTEEIKKEDDL
+867 NILSWLSKFPDKIKGQLYSFLYHNYLLDKEEAKLRKSKKSVPFSLINTQYDINKFLSQLFDL
-878 EQTEG
+878 E
-883 RKALVNRAM
+883 K
-892 YYTRIRKKGRSY
+892 
-904 DEMYKNAKDLGEKHI
+904 
-919 DLIFN
+919 
-924 LSYLNPKGLMISD
+924 
-937 FIYDNVNKEECLK
+937 
-950 MVNWTGEA
+950 
-958 RRLYPDLDNKYEDF
+958 EDF
-972 FRDLRFQDFYKK
+972 FDLY
-984 ATKEFFFKGIVDWH
+984 FFFIYNMDECIE
-998 TKRTKTAAFLKS
+998 L
-1010 ILDKYNIVLD
+1010 LEDKEV
-1020 YHSFNKF
+1020 
-1027 LIGIEYSLYKSNYKE
+1027 
-1042 LPNRDDYVFYF
+1042 
-1053 RLADK
+1053 
-1058 LNNEFI
+1058 
-1064 NDLKKHFVNTIEG
+1064 
-1077 KKIKKNAVAEEY
+1077 KKNYYE
-1089 SYKGELHK
+1089 K
-1097 KGIEILRVVFK
+1097 KK
-1108 ELEEAK
+1108 K
-1114 GLSGVDYS
+1114 GLSGVNYS

-1156 QDYGIFDPKG
+1156 QDYGI
-1166 KYHPLER
+1166 
-1173 EFAYEYKIASD
+1173 I
-1184 ELSSRAF
+1184 
-1191 EQNEKR
+1191 
-1197 KQKGF
+1197 
-1202 EENIQIENNLKEFF
+1202 
-1216 KTLSQKNRK
+1216 
-1225 YFKSYKAVEIFYWAF
+1225 
-1240 GFEEKPTKFFTIE
+1240 
-1253 ETNPY
+1253 
-1258 NEIQLKVFDKYF
+1258 
-1270 SSKNELFTRLENYE
+1270 
-1284 TLRRYDLTNLGLKI
+1284 
-1298 ITEIVSFL
+1298 
-1306 NKEGKKVRGDVK
+1306 
-1318 KIDKKYGLN
+1318 
-1327 APRHEGILKE
+1327 
-1337 ALTEKGK
+1337 
-1344 LKKGWYFQDYGIFD
+1344 D

-1443 FGINEKYSE
+1443 FGTNEKYSE

-1480 KLVEKKQ
+1480 KLVGKKQ

-1617 NYKVGHA
+1617 HYKVGHA

-1658 LDGLENLINEN
+1658 LAGLENLINEN

-1770 QQEQPVTDL
+1770 QEQPVTDL

>member
-48 DVNSFEI
+48 DVNRFEI

-144 DRPSRVIAVFSY
+144 NRPSRVIAVFSY

-241 AIDEIKKIVQE
+241 AIDEIIKIVQE
-252 RLKNQGK
+252 RLKNQGN

-268 ESAKGIFIFS
+268 ESTKGIFIFS

-305 KFKNTQE
+305 KFKTTQE

-332 KRDIEEPTLNIINYY
+332 KRKIEEPTLNIINYY
-347 LGKNTIEDIESAS
+347 LGKNTIEDIERAS

-366 AKPKKGKTPKIKDFE
+366 TKPKKGKTPK
-381 AFDNLKSQLVAE
+381 
-393 NADIPKNEVLE
+393 
-404 FLYNFVDRF
+404 
-413 EEGKTK
+413 
-419 YQFWN
+419 
-424 TPDNR
+424 
-429 PSEAVLQYKKH
+429 
-440 PFLNR
+440 
-445 IQNPSAKMRAY
+445 
-456 ELTPRGYKLVEKFY
+456 
-470 KGIEHIKNTYE
+470 
-481 YKFIVGIHRL
+481 
-491 DGILRDRKNYAEEQ
+491 
-505 EKAPTKETGPVKAKE
+505 KETGPVKAKGEKASNFSLLQEPTKVLLKFSKDTNKEYYKKYTDEKGFVGVDFLKDNLKDLKKQAIIDEPQGFINTEDFEKSHKTSKIKGIDSLKTIVSKDKLYPYLECVFIEPDTYVATDALKIVVLNRPKNDGLKTGAFYDPNFKCEKLGGCSKE
-520 EESKAEEKTS
+520 EFYKDLERGFPNYKGVLFPKPKYFTEWIPLEPLIKHLKTGLEVLTKISGLKRVFTIAIKSNIEEKRFDI
-530 AKKELPRDFSEDLDY
+530 KNLLDV
-545 KSLYNSYS
+545 L
-553 MSSFDPERRA
+553 
-563 ENDKKMFGASMLN
+563 L
-576 LYNSSVEEAKENNR
+576 V
-590 LEEYNQAFERYYA
+590 LE
-603 VILKKNKEVIS
+603 S
-614 ARTGTFS
+614 
-621 TAVTGRAGV
+621 
-630 KDSQLRKNEAKQK
+630 NEAKK
-643 REYEINKELID
+643 IRIEIFKELGNHPIQIKTD
-654 YIEKAEKKLNEV
+654 NNNLAVIMPLNPNSESSNVISPLKIAPIQLEFILNETGLNAPITEVSTERFKNMKVSELRAFTLRYYNLFLKGDKTVIEKHLKEV
-666 ARNPDRFYS
+666 SFTT
-675 DQAIKSTDKN
+675 KSGR
-685 AIEKLNQKIEQLE
+685 KIAYGE
-698 AEKDFIKRSEKACKE
+698 AM
-713 YQKTKDFSVFEK
+713 Y
-725 YNIPQKE
+725 
-732 AKEYVEQIE
+732 
-741 RHGLPLIKGSSS
+741 
-753 INAEIRRVKER
+753 
-764 IALLEKSKESEDE
+764 
-777 NFDIENGRI
+777 
-786 LVNKE
+786 
-791 AQRVQI
+791 
-797 FFDNIP
+797 
-803 DANTRDA
+803 
-810 LKKRAFKWAPSAKAW
+810 SAKA
-825 QRTLTGNAI
+825 
-834 DAVKYL
+834 AVIAQLKTL
-840 IKDGVLVKKAPA
+840 IKNSTYNNWGDRKPEDSPNILGYLNF
-852 KETEPVKSKEKKDKK
+852 KSKITIDGEKRHLRISVIVDKDRN
-867 TTEEIKKEDDL
+867 L
-878 EQTEG
+878 EL
-883 RKALVNRAM
+883 K
-892 YYTRIRKKGRSY
+892 SY
-904 DEMYKNAKDLGEKHI
+904 DIGKKKSRVPQGALPSAEGTQ
-919 DLIFN
+919 
-924 LSYLNPKGLMISD
+924 LS
-937 FIYDNVNKEECLK
+937 
-950 MVNWTGEA
+950 
-958 RRLYPDLDNKYEDF
+958 
-972 FRDLRFQDFYKK
+972 
-984 ATKEFFFKGIVDWH
+984 
-998 TKRTKTAAFLKS
+998 
-1010 ILDKYNIVLD
+1010 
-1020 YHSFNKF
+1020 
-1027 LIGIEYSLYKSNYKE
+1027 
-1042 LPNRDDYVFYF
+1042 
-1053 RLADK
+1053 
-1058 LNNEFI
+1058 
-1064 NDLKKHFVNTIEG
+1064 EG
-1077 KKIKKNAVAEEY
+1077 KDTKKSLSRKE
-1089 SYKGELHK
+1089 KGENL
-1097 KGIEILRVVFK
+1097 
-1108 ELEEAK
+1108 
-1114 GLSGVDYS
+1114 
-1122 QALFD
+1122 
-1127 DIGLNAPRHEGILK
+1127 GLNAPRHEGILK

-1156 QDYGIFDPKG
+1156 QDYGIIDPKG

-1173 EFAYEYKIASD
+1173 EFAYEYKIAFD
-1184 ELSSRAF
+1184 ELRSRAF
-1191 EQNEKR
+1191 KQDEKN

-1270 SSKNELFTRLENYE
+1270 SNKNELFTRLENYE

-1306 NKEGKKVRGDVK
+1306 NKEGKKVRGNVK

-1658 LDGLENLINEN
+1658 LEGLENLINEN

-1762 QQLLHDEE
+1762 QQLLQDEE

-1779 IFDVVY
+1779 IFDVV

>member
-48 DVNSFEI
+48 DVNRFEI

-110 KPKKETGPVKSKE
+110 KPKKETEPVKSKE

-144 DRPSRVIAVFSY
+144 DRPNRVIAVFSY

-332 KRDIEEPTLNIINYY
+332 KRDIKEPTLNIINYY
-347 LGKNTIEDIESAS
+347 LGKNTIEDIERVS

-366 AKPKKGKTPKIKDFE
+366 TKPKKGKTPKIRDFE

-429 PSEAVLQYKKH
+429 PSEAVLQYEKH

-481 YKFIVGIHRL
+481 YKFIVGIHKL
-491 DGILRDRKNYAEEQ
+491 DGIFRDRKNYAEEQ
-505 EKAPTKETGPVKAKE
+505 ENVQDSSKKKDKKDTEKATKPVKTGKINVQKASNFSLLQEPTKVLLKFSKDTNKEYYKKYTDEKGFVGVDFLKDNLKDLKKQAIIEDPQGFINTEDFEKSHKASKIKGIDSLKTIVSKDKLYPSLECVFIEPDTYVATDALKIVVLNRPKNDGLKTGAFYDPNFKCEKLGGCSKEEFYKDLQRGFPNYKGVLFPKPKYFTEWIPLEPLIKHLKTGLEVLTKISGLKRVFTIAIKSNIEEKRFDIKNLLDALLVLESNEAKKIRIEAIDEFGNNRIQIKTDNNNLAVIMPLNTGNKYSDVITPLKIAPIQLEFVLNETEEKAPTKETGPVKAKE

-545 KSLYNSYS
+545 KTLYNSYYWV
-553 MSSFDPERRA
+553 SFDPERRA

-621 TAVTGRAGV
+621 TAVTGGAGI
-630 KDSQLRKNEAKQK
+630 KSSQIRKNEAKQK

-666 ARNPDRFYS
+666 ARNPDQFYK
-675 DQAIKSTDKN
+675 DQAIKRTDKN
-685 AIEKLNQKIEQLE
+685 AIEKLNQKIELLE

-732 AKEYVEQIE
+732 ANEYVEQIE
-741 RHGLPLIKGSSS
+741 RLGHPLIIGISS
-753 INAEIRRVKER
+753 ISAEIRRVKER
-764 IALLEKSKESEDE
+764 IALLEKSKASEDE

-840 IKDGVLVKKAPA
+840 IKDGVLVKKN
-852 KETEPVKSKEKKDKK
+852 SEK
-867 TTEEIKKEDDL
+867 T
-878 EQTEG
+878 
-883 RKALVNRAM
+883 
-892 YYTRIRKKGRSY
+892 
-904 DEMYKNAKDLGEKHI
+904 
-919 DLIFN
+919 
-924 LSYLNPKGLMISD
+924 
-937 FIYDNVNKEECLK
+937 
-950 MVNWTGEA
+950 
-958 RRLYPDLDNKYEDF
+958 
-972 FRDLRFQDFYKK
+972 
-984 ATKEFFFKGIVDWH
+984 
-998 TKRTKTAAFLKS
+998 
-1010 ILDKYNIVLD
+1010 
-1020 YHSFNKF
+1020 
-1027 LIGIEYSLYKSNYKE
+1027 
-1042 LPNRDDYVFYF
+1042 
-1053 RLADK
+1053 
-1058 LNNEFI
+1058 
-1064 NDLKKHFVNTIEG
+1064 
-1077 KKIKKNAVAEEY
+1077 
-1089 SYKGELHK
+1089 
-1097 KGIEILRVVFK
+1097 
-1108 ELEEAK
+1108 
-1114 GLSGVDYS
+1114 
-1122 QALFD
+1122 
-1127 DIGLNAPRHEGILK
+1127 GLNAPRHEGILK

-1156 QDYGIFDPKG
+1156 QDYGI
-1166 KYHPLER
+1166 
-1173 EFAYEYKIASD
+1173 I
-1184 ELSSRAF
+1184 
-1191 EQNEKR
+1191 
-1197 KQKGF
+1197 
-1202 EENIQIENNLKEFF
+1202 
-1216 KTLSQKNRK
+1216 
-1225 YFKSYKAVEIFYWAF
+1225 
-1240 GFEEKPTKFFTIE
+1240 
-1253 ETNPY
+1253 
-1258 NEIQLKVFDKYF
+1258 
-1270 SSKNELFTRLENYE
+1270 
-1284 TLRRYDLTNLGLKI
+1284 
-1298 ITEIVSFL
+1298 
-1306 NKEGKKVRGDVK
+1306 
-1318 KIDKKYGLN
+1318 
-1327 APRHEGILKE
+1327 
-1337 ALTEKGK
+1337 
-1344 LKKGWYFQDYGIFD
+1344 D

-1586 KNIGSNVITL
+1586 KNIGSTVITL

-1762 QQLLHDEE
+1762 QQLLQDEE

-1779 IFDVVY
+1779 IFDVV